1 MINTSITQPIV
12 DKEIRELERDKRIK
26 DGSQRV
32 TSTKDT
38 ATKDATSKPLFDKQ
52 EILGEKQ
59 TLIEQK
65 LGELTNKLL
74 SGLQSGEK
82 APNLPRLLQV
92 APNLAS
98 DVKELLKA
106 LEGNDK
112 LSSFKEAL
120 AKFIKPI
127 ENLSPQGVAQGL
139 KDSGIMLEAKI
150 AQSLSEQSL
159 PSKIKELLSQMKNT
173 QNAELKESFLK
184 LPNDSDAKKSI
195 TDLQTL
201 LKEQKALTQK
211 SINNSPFKALAKASD
226 ALENAAKYL
235 DKLSNLG
242 KNISPA
248 KAAALLAKI
257 EQSVAN
263 AQKSANSYNLNSA
276 TLKDARAIREQ
287 INASANELQN
297 ALNLLKNKDSNF
309 KAFLTRYDPNNKQN
323 ATLKEMLQEQS
334 QPQQKPQPNNVR
346 INIQTSNANAS
357 RPNFANQNANIAQS
371 SPSSNQAAA
380 NQTQNLAQN
389 LSNAAQNSSQTAQ
402 NIAQNL
408 NQSANPAQNA
418 QNAQNQNSPQ
428 TSEQNAQNQALN
440 ARENAS
446 LSQGQSSFKNIN
458 LEQFKQAI
466 ASDANTPN
474 LQGKISELARTL
486 TSLKASLSPEL
497 ASAKSTLDEINSLSR
512 SAKAAAKSINGIK
525 ANNAEQALKELQSD
539 MKSVLLNLK
548 ESTQNQASTQ
558 NIHTAA
564 QRLLTQIEIHQL
576 ASFAQNSLQT
586 YLPYHWDELDS
597 SHLSFKRGNKDKF
610 YARIE
615 LSFVKF
621 GEISIV
627 LGLAENKFLDV
638 SIQTGNDGF
647 KELILSETK
656 SLKRALNEL
665 GLVVNNFF
673 VASKGG
679 KSVYEQFEN
688 IDLGYNIKA

>member
-1 MINTSITQPIV
+1 MINTSITQPVV

-26 DGSQRV
+26 DVSQRV

-38 ATKDATSKPLFDKQ
+38 TTKDATSKPLFDKQ
-52 EILGEKQ
+52 EILGKKQ

-74 SGLQSGEK
+74 SGLKSGEQG
-82 APNLPRLLQV
+82 PNMPRLLQV

-98 DVKELLKA
+98 DVRELLKA
-106 LEGNDK
+106 LEGNEK
-112 LSSFKEAL
+112 LATFKEAL

-127 ENLSPQGVAQGL
+127 ENLSPQGVAQGI

-150 AQSLSEQSL
+150 AQSLEAQSL

-173 QNAELKESFLK
+173 QNQGLKESFLK

-195 TDLQTL
+195 SDLESL
-201 LKEQKALTQK
+201 LKEQKKLNQEA
-211 SINNSPFKALAKASD
+211 INNSPFKALDKASD

-242 KNISPA
+242 KNLSL
-248 KAAALLAKI
+248 KTAANLLSHI
-257 EQSVAN
+257 ESSIQN
-263 AQKSANSYNLNSA
+263 AQKSANNYNLNSA

-309 KAFLTRYDPNNKQN
+309 KAFLTRYDPNNKEN
-323 ATLKEMLQEQS
+323 ATLKEALSKQNE
-334 QPQQKPQPNNVR
+334 PKANHIR
-346 INIQTSNANAS
+346 INIQTSNTGSTAHSSSLNANAS
-357 RPNFANQNANIAQS
+357 QNSAQNA
-371 SPSSNQAAA
+371 
-380 NQTQNLAQN
+380 
-389 LSNAAQNSSQTAQ
+389 SQ
-402 NIAQNL
+402 
-408 NQSANPAQNA
+408 NPAQNA
-418 QNAQNQNSPQ
+418 SFSQNSTLTQ
-428 TSEQNAQNQALN
+428 EQN
-440 ARENAS
+440 
-446 LSQGQSSFKNIN
+446 SFKNIN
-458 LEQFKQAI
+458 LSQFKEAI
-466 ASDANTPN
+466 SAEANTPN
-474 LQGKISELARTL
+474 LQGKITELARAL
-486 TSLKASLSPEL
+486 TSLKNTLSPEL
-497 ASAKSTLDEINSLSR
+497 ASAKSALEEIKSLAR
-512 SAKAAAKSINGIK
+512 SAKSAAKSIGAIK
-525 ANNAEQALKELQSD
+525 PNNAEQALKELQSD

-548 ESTQNQASTQ
+548 ESTQNQSSTQ

-586 YLPYHWDELDS
+586 YLPYHWDELNS
-597 SHLSFKRGNKDKF
+597 SNLSFKRGNKDKF

-621 GEISIV
+621 GEIGIV

-647 KELILSETK
+647 KEIILSETK

-679 KSVYEQFEN
+679 KSAYEQFED

>member
-1 MINTSITQPIV
+1 MINTSITQPVV

-26 DGSQRV
+26 DVSQRV

-74 SGLQSGEK
+74 SGLKSGEQG
-82 APNLPRLLQV
+82 PNMPRLLQV

-98 DVKELLKA
+98 DVRELLKA
-106 LEGNDK
+106 LEGNEK
-112 LSSFKEAL
+112 LATFKEAL

-127 ENLSPQGVAQGL
+127 ENLSPQGVAQGI

-150 AQSLSEQSL
+150 AQSLEAQSL

-173 QNAELKESFLK
+173 QNQGLKESFLK

-195 TDLQTL
+195 NDLETL
-201 LKEQKALTQK
+201 LKEQKKLNQET
-211 SINNSPFKALAKASD
+211 INNSPFKALAKASD

-242 KNISPA
+242 KNLSL
-248 KAAALLAKI
+248 KTAANLLSHI
-257 EQSVAN
+257 ESSIQN
-263 AQKSANSYNLNSA
+263 AQKSANNYNLNSA

-323 ATLKEMLQEQS
+323 ATLKEALSKQNE
-334 QPQQKPQPNNVR
+334 PKANHIR
-346 INIQTSNANAS
+346 INIQTSNTGSTAHS
-357 RPNFANQNANIAQS
+357 SSLNANSAQ
-371 SPSSNQAAA
+371 
-380 NQTQNLAQN
+380 
-389 LSNAAQNSSQTAQ
+389 
-402 NIAQNL
+402 
-408 NQSANPAQNA
+408 NPAQNA
-418 QNAQNQNSPQ
+418 
-428 TSEQNAQNQALN
+428 
-440 ARENAS
+440 S
-446 LSQGQSSFKNIN
+446 LSQNPAQNPSFSQNSTLTQEQNSFKNIN
-458 LEQFKQAI
+458 LSQFKEAT
-466 ASDANTPN
+466 SSEVNTPN
-474 LQGKISELARTL
+474 LQGKITELARAL
-486 TSLKASLSPEL
+486 TSLKNTLSPEL
-497 ASAKSTLDEINSLSR
+497 ASAKSALEEIKSLAR
-512 SAKAAAKSINGIK
+512 SAKSAAKSIGAIK
-525 ANNAEQALKELQSD
+525 PNNAEQALKELQSD

-548 ESTQNQASTQ
+548 ESTQNQSSTQ

-586 YLPYHWDELDS
+586 YLPYHWDELNS
-597 SHLSFKRGNKDKF
+597 SNLSFKRGNKDKF

-621 GEISIV
+621 GEIGIV

-679 KSVYEQFEN
+679 KSAYEQFED

>member
-1 MINTSITQPIV
+1 MINTSITQPLV

-59 TLIEQK
+59 SLIEQK

-74 SGLQSGEK
+74 SGLKSGEQG
-82 APNLPRLLQV
+82 PNMPRLLQV

-98 DVKELLKA
+98 DVRELLKA
-106 LEGNDK
+106 LEGNEK
-112 LSSFKEAL
+112 LATFKEAL

-127 ENLSPQGVAQGL
+127 ENLSPQGVAQGI

-150 AQSLSEQSL
+150 AQSLEAQSL

-173 QNAELKESFLK
+173 QNQGLKESFLK

-195 TDLQTL
+195 SDLETL
-201 LKEQKALTQK
+201 LKEQKKLNQET
-211 SINNSPFKALAKASD
+211 INNSPFKALDKASN

-242 KNISPA
+242 KNLSL
-248 KAAALLAKI
+248 KTAANLLSHI
-257 EQSVAN
+257 ESSIQN
-263 AQKSANSYNLNSA
+263 AQKSANNYNLNSA

-323 ATLKEMLQEQS
+323 ATLKEALSKQNE
-334 QPQQKPQPNNVR
+334 PKANHIR
-346 INIQTSNANAS
+346 INIQTSNTGSTAHSSSLNANSAQNAS
-357 RPNFANQNANIAQS
+357 
-371 SPSSNQAAA
+371 
-380 NQTQNLAQN
+380 
-389 LSNAAQNSSQTAQ
+389 QNSSLSQ
-402 NIAQNL
+402 N
-408 NQSANPAQNA
+408 SSFSQNA
-418 QNAQNQNSPQ
+418 SFSQNSTLTQ
-428 TSEQNAQNQALN
+428 EQN
-440 ARENAS
+440 
-446 LSQGQSSFKNIN
+446 SFKNIN
-458 LEQFKQAI
+458 LSQFKEAT
-466 ASDANTPN
+466 SSEVNTPN
-474 LQGKISELARTL
+474 LQGKITELARAL
-486 TSLKASLSPEL
+486 TSLKNTLSPEL
-497 ASAKSTLDEINSLSR
+497 ASAKSALEEINSLAR
-512 SAKAAAKSINGIK
+512 LAKSAAKSIGAIK
-525 ANNAEQALKELQSD
+525 PNNAEQALKELQSD

-548 ESTQNQASTQ
+548 ESTQNQSSTQ

-586 YLPYHWDELDS
+586 YLPYHWDELNS
-597 SHLSFKRGNKDKF
+597 SNLSFKRGNKDKF

-621 GEISIV
+621 GEIGIV

-679 KSVYEQFEN
+679 KSAYEQFED

>member
-1 MINTSITQPIV
+1 MINTSITQPVV

-26 DGSQRV
+26 DVSQRV

-38 ATKDATSKPLFDKQ
+38 TTKDATSKPLFDKQ

-74 SGLQSGEK
+74 SGLKSGEQG
-82 APNLPRLLQV
+82 PNMPRLLQV

-98 DVKELLKA
+98 DVRELLKA
-106 LEGNDK
+106 LEGNEK
-112 LSSFKEAL
+112 LATFKEAL

-127 ENLSPQGVAQGL
+127 ENLSPQGVAQGI

-150 AQSLSEQSL
+150 AQSLEAQSL
-159 PSKIKELLSQMKNT
+159 PSQIKELLSQMKNT
-173 QNAELKESFLK
+173 QNQGLKESFLK

-195 TDLQTL
+195 NDLQTL
-201 LKEQKALTQK
+201 LKEQKKLNQET
-211 SINNSPFKALAKASD
+211 INNSPFKALAKASD

-242 KNISPA
+242 KNLSL
-248 KAAALLAKI
+248 KTAANLLSRI
-257 EQSVAN
+257 ESSIQN
-263 AQKSANSYNLNSA
+263 AQKSANNYNLNSA

-309 KAFLTRYDPNNKQN
+309 KAFLTRYDPNNKEN
-323 ATLKEMLQEQS
+323 ATLKEALSKQNE
-334 QPQQKPQPNNVR
+334 PKANHIR
-346 INIQTSNANAS
+346 INIQTSNTGSTAH
-357 RPNFANQNANIAQS
+357 S
-371 SPSSNQAAA
+371 SS
-380 NQTQNLAQN
+380 
-389 LSNAAQNSSQTAQ
+389 
-402 NIAQNL
+402 L
-408 NQSANPAQNA
+408 NANPAQNA
-418 QNAQNQNSPQ
+418 
-428 TSEQNAQNQALN
+428 
-440 ARENAS
+440 S
-446 LSQGQSSFKNIN
+446 LSQNSAQNSSFSQNASFSQNSTLTQEQNSFKNIN
-458 LEQFKQAI
+458 LSQFKEAT
-466 ASDANTPN
+466 SSEVNTPN
-474 LQGKISELARTL
+474 LQGKITELARAL
-486 TSLKASLSPEL
+486 TSLKNTLSPEL
-497 ASAKSTLDEINSLSR
+497 ASAKSALEEIKSLAR
-512 SAKAAAKSINGIK
+512 SAKSAAKSIGAIK
-525 ANNAEQALKELQSD
+525 PNNAEQALKELQSD

-548 ESTQNQASTQ
+548 ESTQNQSSTQ

-586 YLPYHWDELDS
+586 YLPYHWDELNS
-597 SHLSFKRGNKDKF
+597 SNLSFKRGNKDKF

-621 GEISIV
+621 GEIGIV

-647 KELILSETK
+647 KEIILSETK

-679 KSVYEQFEN
+679 KSAYEQFED

>member
-1 MINTSITQPIV
+1 MINTSITQPVV

-26 DGSQRV
+26 DVSQRV

-74 SGLQSGEK
+74 SGLKSGEQG
-82 APNLPRLLQV
+82 PNMPRLLQV

-98 DVKELLKA
+98 DVRELLKA
-106 LEGNDK
+106 LEGNEK
-112 LSSFKEAL
+112 LATFKEAL

-127 ENLSPQGVAQGL
+127 ENLSPQGVAQGI

-150 AQSLSEQSL
+150 AQSLEAQSL

-173 QNAELKESFLK
+173 QNQGLKESFLK

-195 TDLQTL
+195 NDLETL
-201 LKEQKALTQK
+201 LKEQKKLNQET
-211 SINNSPFKALAKASD
+211 INNSPFKALDKASN

-242 KNISPA
+242 KNLSL
-248 KAAALLAKI
+248 KTAANLLSRI
-257 EQSVAN
+257 ESSIQN
-263 AQKSANSYNLNSA
+263 AQKSANNYNLNSA

-323 ATLKEMLQEQS
+323 ATLKEALSKQNE
-334 QPQQKPQPNNVR
+334 PKANHIR
-346 INIQTSNANAS
+346 INIQTSNTGSTPHSSSLNANA
-357 RPNFANQNANIAQS
+357 
-371 SPSSNQAAA
+371 
-380 NQTQNLAQN
+380 TQ
-389 LSNAAQNSSQTAQ
+389 
-402 NIAQNL
+402 
-408 NQSANPAQNA
+408 NPAQNA
-418 QNAQNQNSPQ
+418 SQ
-428 TSEQNAQNQALN
+428 
-440 ARENAS
+440 NAS
-446 LSQGQSSFKNIN
+446 LSQNASQNASFSQNSTLTQEQNSFKNIN
-458 LEQFKQAI
+458 LSQFKEAT
-466 ASDANTPN
+466 SSEVNTPN
-474 LQGKISELARTL
+474 LQGKITELARAL
-486 TSLKASLSPEL
+486 TSLKNTLSPEL
-497 ASAKSTLDEINSLSR
+497 ASAKSALEEIKSLAR
-512 SAKAAAKSINGIK
+512 SAKSAAKSIGAIK
-525 ANNAEQALKELQSD
+525 PNNAEQALKELQSD

-548 ESTQNQASTQ
+548 ESTQNQSSTQ

-586 YLPYHWDELDS
+586 YLPYHWDELNS
-597 SHLSFKRGNKDKF
+597 SNLSFKRGNKDKF

-621 GEISIV
+621 GEIGIV

-647 KELILSETK
+647 KEIILSETK

-679 KSVYEQFEN
+679 KSAYEQFED

>member
-1 MINTSITQPIV
+1 MINTSIAQPVV

-26 DGSQRV
+26 DVSQRV

-38 ATKDATSKPLFDKQ
+38 TTKDATSKPLFDKQ

-74 SGLQSGEK
+74 SGLKSGEQG
-82 APNLPRLLQV
+82 PNMPRLLQV

-98 DVKELLKA
+98 DVRELIKA
-106 LEGNDK
+106 LEGNEK
-112 LSSFKEAL
+112 LATFKEAL

-127 ENLSPQGVAQGL
+127 ENLSPQGVAQGI

-150 AQSLSEQSL
+150 AQSLEAQSL

-173 QNAELKESFLK
+173 QNQGLKESFLK

-195 TDLQTL
+195 NDLETL
-201 LKEQKALTQK
+201 LKEQKKLNQET
-211 SINNSPFKALAKASD
+211 INNSPFKALDKASN

-242 KNISPA
+242 KNLSL
-248 KAAALLAKI
+248 KTAANLLSHI
-257 EQSVAN
+257 ESSIQN
-263 AQKSANSYNLNSA
+263 AQKSANNYNLNSA

-297 ALNLLKNKDSNF
+297 ALNLLKNKDNNF

-323 ATLKEMLQEQS
+323 ATLKEALSKQNE
-334 QPQQKPQPNNVR
+334 PKANHIR
-346 INIQTSNANAS
+346 INIQTSNTGSTAHSSSLNANAI
-357 RPNFANQNANIAQS
+357 QN
-371 SPSSNQAAA
+371 
-380 NQTQNLAQN
+380 T
-389 LSNAAQNSSQTAQ
+389 SQ
-402 NIAQNL
+402 
-408 NQSANPAQNA
+408 NPAQNA
-418 QNAQNQNSPQ
+418 SFSQNSTLTQ
-428 TSEQNAQNQALN
+428 EQN
-440 ARENAS
+440 
-446 LSQGQSSFKNIN
+446 SFKNIN
-458 LEQFKQAI
+458 LSQFKEAT
-466 ASDANTPN
+466 SSEVNTPN
-474 LQGKISELARTL
+474 LQGKITELARTL
-486 TSLKASLSPEL
+486 TSLKNTLSPEL
-497 ASAKSTLDEINSLSR
+497 ASAKSALEEINSLAR
-512 SAKAAAKSINGIK
+512 LAKSAAKSIGAIK
-525 ANNAEQALKELQSD
+525 PNNAEQALKELQSD

-548 ESTQNQASTQ
+548 ESTQNQSSTQ

-586 YLPYHWDELDS
+586 YLPYHWDELNS
-597 SHLSFKRGNKDKF
+597 SNLSFKRGNKDKF

-621 GEISIV
+621 GEIGIV

-679 KSVYEQFEN
+679 KSAYEQFED

>member
-1 MINTSITQPIV
+1 MINTSITQPLV
-12 DKEIRELERDKRIK
+12 DKEIREAERDKRIK
-26 DGSQRV
+26 DGSQRI
-32 TSTKDT
+32 TSTKDV

-59 TLIEQK
+59 SLIEQK

-74 SGLQSGEK
+74 SGLKSGEQG
-82 APNLPRLLQV
+82 PNMPRLLQV

-98 DVKELLKA
+98 DVRELLKA
-106 LEGNDK
+106 LDGNEK
-112 LSSFKEAL
+112 LAPFKEAL

-127 ENLSPQGVAQGL
+127 ENLSPQGVAQGI

-150 AQSLSEQSL
+150 AQSLEAQSL

-173 QNAELKESFLK
+173 QNQGLKESFLK

-195 TDLQTL
+195 SDLETL
-201 LKEQKALTQK
+201 LKEQKKLNQET
-211 SINNSPFKALAKASD
+211 INNSPFKALDKASN

-242 KNISPA
+242 KNLSL
-248 KAAALLAKI
+248 KTAANLLSRI
-257 EQSVAN
+257 ESSIQN
-263 AQKSANSYNLNSA
+263 AQKSANNYNLNSA

-323 ATLKEMLQEQS
+323 ATLKEALSKQNE
-334 QPQQKPQPNNVR
+334 PKANHIR
-346 INIQTSNANAS
+346 INIQTSNTGSTAHSSSLNANAS
-357 RPNFANQNANIAQS
+357 QN
-371 SPSSNQAAA
+371 P
-380 NQTQNLAQN
+380 
-389 LSNAAQNSSQTAQ
+389 AQNSSFSQ
-402 NIAQNL
+402 N
-408 NQSANPAQNA
+408 
-418 QNAQNQNSPQ
+418 
-428 TSEQNAQNQALN
+428 TSFSQ
-440 ARENAS
+440 NAS
-446 LSQGQSSFKNIN
+446 LSQNSTLTQEQNSFKNIN
-458 LEQFKQAI
+458 LSQFKEAI
-466 ASDANTPN
+466 SSEVNTPN
-474 LQGKISELARTL
+474 LQGKITELARTL
-486 TSLKASLSPEL
+486 TSLKNTLSPEL
-497 ASAKSTLDEINSLSR
+497 ASAKSALEEIKSLAR
-512 SAKAAAKSINGIK
+512 LAKSAAKSIGAIK
-525 ANNAEQALKELQSD
+525 PNNAEQALKELQSD

-548 ESTQNQASTQ
+548 ESTQNQSSTQ

-586 YLPYHWDELDS
+586 YLPYHWDELNS
-597 SHLSFKRGNKDKF
+597 SNLSFKRGNKDKF

-621 GEISIV
+621 GEIGIV

-679 KSVYEQFEN
+679 KSAYEHYGD

>member
-1 MINTSITQPIV
+1 MINTSITQPVV

-26 DGSQRV
+26 DVSQRV

-74 SGLQSGEK
+74 SGLKSGEQG
-82 APNLPRLLQV
+82 PNMPRLLQV

-98 DVKELLKA
+98 DVRELLKA
-106 LEGNDK
+106 LEGNEK
-112 LSSFKEAL
+112 LATFKEAL

-127 ENLSPQGVAQGL
+127 ENLSPQGVAQGI

-150 AQSLSEQSL
+150 AQSLEAQSL

-173 QNAELKESFLK
+173 QNQGLKESFLK

-195 TDLQTL
+195 NDLETL
-201 LKEQKALTQK
+201 LKEQKKLNQET
-211 SINNSPFKALAKASD
+211 INNSPFKALAKASD

-242 KNISPA
+242 KNLSL
-248 KAAALLAKI
+248 KTAANLLSRI
-257 EQSVAN
+257 ESSIQN
-263 AQKSANSYNLNSA
+263 AQKSANNYNLNSA

-323 ATLKEMLQEQS
+323 ATLKEALSKQNE
-334 QPQQKPQPNNVR
+334 PKANHIR
-346 INIQTSNANAS
+346 INIQTSNTGSTAHSSSLNANA
-357 RPNFANQNANIAQS
+357 AQNAS
-371 SPSSNQAAA
+371 
-380 NQTQNLAQN
+380 QNLAQN
-389 LSNAAQNSSQTAQ
+389 TSFSQNSTLTQ
-402 NIAQNL
+402 
-408 NQSANPAQNA
+408 
-418 QNAQNQNSPQ
+418 
-428 TSEQNAQNQALN
+428 EQN
-440 ARENAS
+440 
-446 LSQGQSSFKNIN
+446 SFKNIN
-458 LEQFKQAI
+458 LSQFKEAT
-466 ASDANTPN
+466 SSEVNTPN
-474 LQGKISELARTL
+474 LQGKITELARAL
-486 TSLKASLSPEL
+486 TSLKNTLSPEL
-497 ASAKSTLDEINSLSR
+497 ASAKSALEEIKSLAR
-512 SAKAAAKSINGIK
+512 LAKSAAKSIGAIK
-525 ANNAEQALKELQSD
+525 PNNAEQALKELQSD

-548 ESTQNQASTQ
+548 ESTQNQSSTQ

-586 YLPYHWDELDS
+586 YLPYHWDELNS
-597 SHLSFKRGNKDKF
+597 SNLSFKRGNKDKF

-621 GEISIV
+621 GEIGIV

-638 SIQTGNDGF
+638 SIQTGNEGF
-647 KELILSETK
+647 KEIILSETK

-679 KSVYEQFEN
+679 KSAYEQFED

>member
-1 MINTSITQPIV
+1 MINTSITQPVV

-26 DGSQRV
+26 DVSQRV

-38 ATKDATSKPLFDKQ
+38 TTKDATSKPLFDKQ

-74 SGLQSGEK
+74 SGLKSGEQG
-82 APNLPRLLQV
+82 PNMPRLLQV

-98 DVKELLKA
+98 DVRELLKA
-106 LEGNDK
+106 LEGNEK
-112 LSSFKEAL
+112 LATFKEAL

-127 ENLSPQGVAQGL
+127 ENLSPQGVAQGI

-150 AQSLSEQSL
+150 AQSLEAQSL

-173 QNAELKESFLK
+173 QNQGLKESFLK

-195 TDLQTL
+195 NDLETL
-201 LKEQKALTQK
+201 LKEQKKLNQET
-211 SINNSPFKALAKASD
+211 INNSPFKALDKASN

-242 KNISPA
+242 KNLSL
-248 KAAALLAKI
+248 KTAANLLLRI
-257 EQSVAN
+257 ESSIQN
-263 AQKSANSYNLNSA
+263 AQKSANNYNLNSA

-309 KAFLTRYDPNNKQN
+309 KAFLTRYDPNNKEN
-323 ATLKEMLQEQS
+323 ATLKEALSKQNE
-334 QPQQKPQPNNVR
+334 PKANHIR
-346 INIQTSNANAS
+346 INIQTSNTGSTAHS
-357 RPNFANQNANIAQS
+357 SSLNANSAQ
-371 SPSSNQAAA
+371 
-380 NQTQNLAQN
+380 
-389 LSNAAQNSSQTAQ
+389 
-402 NIAQNL
+402 
-408 NQSANPAQNA
+408 NPAQNA
-418 QNAQNQNSPQ
+418 TLSQNASFSQNSTLTQ
-428 TSEQNAQNQALN
+428 EQN
-440 ARENAS
+440 
-446 LSQGQSSFKNIN
+446 SFKNIN
-458 LEQFKQAI
+458 LSQFKEAI
-466 ASDANTPN
+466 SAEANTPN
-474 LQGKISELARTL
+474 LQGKITELARAL
-486 TSLKASLSPEL
+486 TSLKNTLSPEL
-497 ASAKSTLDEINSLSR
+497 ASAKSALEEIKSLAR
-512 SAKAAAKSINGIK
+512 SAKSAAKSIGAIK
-525 ANNAEQALKELQSD
+525 PNNAEQALKELQSD

-548 ESTQNQASTQ
+548 ESTQNQSSTQ

-586 YLPYHWDELDS
+586 YLPYHWDELNS
-597 SHLSFKRGNKDKF
+597 SNLSFKRGNKDKF

-621 GEISIV
+621 GEIGIV
-627 LGLAENKFLDV
+627 LGLSENKFLDV

-647 KELILSETK
+647 KEIILSETK

-679 KSVYEQFEN
+679 KSTYEQFED

>member
-1 MINTSITQPIV
+1 MINTSITQPVV

-32 TSTKDT
+32 TSTKDV

-52 EILGEKQ
+52 EILREKQ
-59 TLIEQK
+59 SLIEQK

-74 SGLQSGEK
+74 SGLKSGEQG
-82 APNLPRLLQV
+82 PNMPRLLQV

-98 DVKELLKA
+98 DVRELLKA
-106 LEGNDK
+106 LEGNEK
-112 LSSFKEAL
+112 LATFKEAL

-127 ENLSPQGVAQGL
+127 ENLSPQGVAQGI

-150 AQSLSEQSL
+150 AQSLEAQSL

-173 QNAELKESFLK
+173 QNQGLKESFLK

-195 TDLQTL
+195 SNLETL
-201 LKEQKALTQK
+201 LKEQKKLNQEI
-211 SINNSPFKALAKASD
+211 INNSPFKALAKASND
-226 ALENAAKYL
+226 LENAAKYL

-242 KNISPA
+242 KNLSL
-248 KAAALLAKI
+248 KTAANLLSHI
-257 EQSVAN
+257 ESSIQN
-263 AQKSANSYNLNSA
+263 AQKSANNYNLNSA

-323 ATLKEMLQEQS
+323 ATLKEALSKQNE
-334 QPQQKPQPNNVR
+334 PKANHIR
-346 INIQTSNANAS
+346 INIQTSNTGSTAH
-357 RPNFANQNANIAQS
+357 S
-371 SPSSNQAAA
+371 SS
-380 NQTQNLAQN
+380 
-389 LSNAAQNSSQTAQ
+389 
-402 NIAQNL
+402 L
-408 NQSANPAQNA
+408 NANPAQNSSFS
-418 QNAQNQNSPQ
+418 QNASQNSSFSQ
-428 TSEQNAQNQALN
+428 NSTLTQEQN
-440 ARENAS
+440 
-446 LSQGQSSFKNIN
+446 SFKNIN
-458 LEQFKQAI
+458 LSQFKEAT
-466 ASDANTPN
+466 SSEVNTPN
-474 LQGKISELARTL
+474 LQGKITELARTL
-486 TSLKASLSPEL
+486 TSLKNTLSPEL
-497 ASAKSTLDEINSLSR
+497 ASAKSALEEIKSLAR
-512 SAKAAAKSINGIK
+512 LAKSAAKSIGAIK
-525 ANNAEQALKELQSD
+525 PNNAEQALKELQSD

-548 ESTQNQASTQ
+548 ESTQNQSSTQ

-586 YLPYHWDELDS
+586 YLPYHWDELNS
-597 SHLSFKRGNKDKF
+597 SNLSFKRGNKDKF

-621 GEISIV
+621 GEIGIV

-673 VASKGG
+673 VASKGS
-679 KSVYEQFEN
+679 KSAYEHYGD

>member
-1 MINTSITQPIV
+1 MINTSITQPLV

-26 DGSQRV
+26 DSSQRV

-59 TLIEQK
+59 SLIEQK

-74 SGLQSGEK
+74 SGLKSGEQG
-82 APNLPRLLQV
+82 PNMPRLLQV

-98 DVKELLKA
+98 DVRELLKA
-106 LEGNDK
+106 LDGNEK
-112 LSSFKEAL
+112 LATFKEAL

-127 ENLSPQGVAQGL
+127 ENLSPQGVAQGI

-150 AQSLSEQSL
+150 AQSLEAQSL

-173 QNAELKESFLK
+173 QNQGLKESFLK

-195 TDLQTL
+195 NDLETL
-201 LKEQKALTQK
+201 LKEQKKLNQET
-211 SINNSPFKALAKASD
+211 INNSPFKALAKASD

-242 KNISPA
+242 KNLSI
-248 KAAALLAKI
+248 KTAANLLLRI
-257 EQSVAN
+257 ESSIQN
-263 AQKSANSYNLNSA
+263 AQKSANNYNLNSA

-309 KAFLTRYDPNNKQN
+309 KAFLTRYDPNNKEN
-323 ATLKEMLQEQS
+323 ATLKEALSKQNE
-334 QPQQKPQPNNVR
+334 PKANHIR
-346 INIQTSNANAS
+346 INIQTSNTGS
-357 RPNFANQNANIAQS
+357 TPHSSSLNANS
-371 SPSSNQAAA
+371 
-380 NQTQNLAQN
+380 
-389 LSNAAQNSSQTAQ
+389 AQNSSLSQ
-402 NIAQNL
+402 N
-408 NQSANPAQNA
+408 SSFSQNA
-418 QNAQNQNSPQ
+418 SFSQNSTLTQ
-428 TSEQNAQNQALN
+428 EQN
-440 ARENAS
+440 
-446 LSQGQSSFKNIN
+446 SFKNIN
-458 LEQFKQAI
+458 LSQFKEAT
-466 ASDANTPN
+466 SSEVNTPN
-474 LQGKISELARTL
+474 LQGKITELARAL
-486 TSLKASLSPEL
+486 TSLKNTLSPEL
-497 ASAKSTLDEINSLSR
+497 ASAKSALEEIKSLARLSK
-512 SAKAAAKSINGIK
+512 SAAKSIGAIK
-525 ANNAEQALKELQSD
+525 PNNAEQALKELQSD

-548 ESTQNQASTQ
+548 ESTQNQSSTQ

-586 YLPYHWDELDS
+586 YLPYHWDELNS
-597 SHLSFKRGNKDKF
+597 SNLSFKRGNKDKF

-621 GEISIV
+621 GEIGIV

-679 KSVYEQFEN
+679 KSAYEQFED

>member
-1 MINTSITQPIV
+1 MINTSITQPLV

-26 DGSQRV
+26 DSSQRI

-59 TLIEQK
+59 SLIEQK

-74 SGLQSGEK
+74 SGLKSGEQG
-82 APNLPRLLQV
+82 PNMPRLLQV

-98 DVKELLKA
+98 DVRELLKA
-106 LEGNDK
+106 LDGNEK
-112 LSSFKEAL
+112 LATFKEAL

-127 ENLSPQGVAQGL
+127 ENLSPQGVAQGI

-150 AQSLSEQSL
+150 AQSLEPQSL

-173 QNAELKESFLK
+173 QNQGLKESFLK

-195 TDLQTL
+195 NDLETL
-201 LKEQKALTQK
+201 LKEQKKLNQET
-211 SINNSPFKALAKASD
+211 INNSPFKALDKASD

-242 KNISPA
+242 KNLSL
-248 KAAALLAKI
+248 KTAANLLSHI
-257 EQSVAN
+257 ESSIQN
-263 AQKSANSYNLNSA
+263 AQKSANNYNLNSA

-323 ATLKEMLQEQS
+323 ATLKEALSKQNE
-334 QPQQKPQPNNVR
+334 PKANHIR
-346 INIQTSNANAS
+346 INIQTSNTGSTAHSSSLNANSAQNAS
-357 RPNFANQNANIAQS
+357 
-371 SPSSNQAAA
+371 
-380 NQTQNLAQN
+380 
-389 LSNAAQNSSQTAQ
+389 LSQ
-402 NIAQNL
+402 
-408 NQSANPAQNA
+408 NPAQNA
-418 QNAQNQNSPQ
+418 SQNASFSQNSTLTQ
-428 TSEQNAQNQALN
+428 EQN
-440 ARENAS
+440 
-446 LSQGQSSFKNIN
+446 SFKNIN
-458 LEQFKQAI
+458 LSQFKEAT
-466 ASDANTPN
+466 SSEVNTPN
-474 LQGKISELARTL
+474 LQGKITELARAL
-486 TSLKASLSPEL
+486 TSLKNTLSPEL
-497 ASAKSTLDEINSLSR
+497 ASAKSALEEIKSLAR
-512 SAKAAAKSINGIK
+512 LAKSAAKSIGAIK
-525 ANNAEQALKELQSD
+525 PNNAEQALKELQSD

-548 ESTQNQASTQ
+548 ESTQNQSSTQ

-586 YLPYHWDELDS
+586 YLPYHWDELNS
-597 SHLSFKRGNKDKF
+597 SNLSFKRGNKDKF

-621 GEISIV
+621 GEIGIV

-673 VASKGG
+673 VASKGS
-679 KSVYEQFEN
+679 KSAYEQFED

>member
-1 MINTSITQPIV
+1 MINTSITQPAV
-12 DKEIRELERDKRIK
+12 DKEIREAERDKRIK

-38 ATKDATSKPLFDKQ
+38 TTKDATSKPLFDKQ

-74 SGLQSGEK
+74 SGLKSGEQG
-82 APNLPRLLQV
+82 PNMPRLLQV

-98 DVKELLKA
+98 DVRELLKA
-106 LEGNDK
+106 LDGNEK
-112 LSSFKEAL
+112 LATFKEAL

-127 ENLSPQGVAQGL
+127 ENLSPQGVAQGI

-150 AQSLSEQSL
+150 AQSLEAQSL

-173 QNAELKESFLK
+173 QNQGLKESFLK

-195 TDLQTL
+195 NDLETL
-201 LKEQKALTQK
+201 LKEQKKLNQDT
-211 SINNSPFKALAKASD
+211 INNSPFKALAKASN

-242 KNISPA
+242 KNLSL
-248 KAAALLAKI
+248 KTAANLLSRI
-257 EQSVAN
+257 ESSIQN
-263 AQKSANSYNLNSA
+263 AQKSANNYNLNSA

-309 KAFLTRYDPNNKQN
+309 KAFLTRYDPNNKEN
-323 ATLKEMLQEQS
+323 ATLKEALSKQNE
-334 QPQQKPQPNNVR
+334 PKANHIR
-346 INIQTSNANAS
+346 INIQTSNTGSTAHLSSLNANAS
-357 RPNFANQNANIAQS
+357 QN
-371 SPSSNQAAA
+371 P
-380 NQTQNLAQN
+380 
-389 LSNAAQNSSQTAQ
+389 AQNSSFSQ
-402 NIAQNL
+402 N
-408 NQSANPAQNA
+408 
-418 QNAQNQNSPQ
+418 
-428 TSEQNAQNQALN
+428 T
-440 ARENAS
+440 S
-446 LSQGQSSFKNIN
+446 LSQNSSFSQNSTLTQEQNSFKNIN
-458 LEQFKQAI
+458 LSQFKEAT
-466 ASDANTPN
+466 SSEVNTPN
-474 LQGKISELARTL
+474 LQGKITELARAL
-486 TSLKASLSPEL
+486 TSLKNTLSPEL
-497 ASAKSTLDEINSLSR
+497 ASAKSALEEINSLAR
-512 SAKAAAKSINGIK
+512 LAKSAAKSIGAIK
-525 ANNAEQALKELQSD
+525 PNNAEQALKELQSD

-548 ESTQNQASTQ
+548 ESTQNQSSTQ

-586 YLPYHWDELDS
+586 YLPYHWDELNS
-597 SHLSFKRGNKDKF
+597 SNLSFKRGNKDKF

-615 LSFVKF
+615 LSFGKF
-621 GEISIV
+621 GEIGIV

-647 KELILSETK
+647 KEIILSETK

-679 KSVYEQFEN
+679 KSAYEQFED

>member
-1 MINTSITQPIV
+1 MINTSIAQPVV

-26 DGSQRV
+26 DGSQRI
-32 TSTKDT
+32 TSTKDV

-59 TLIEQK
+59 SLIEQK

-74 SGLQSGEK
+74 SGLKSGEQG
-82 APNLPRLLQV
+82 PNMPRLLQV

-98 DVKELLKA
+98 DVRELLKA
-106 LEGNDK
+106 LEGNEK
-112 LSSFKEAL
+112 LATFKEAL

-127 ENLSPQGVAQGL
+127 ENLSPQGVAQGI

-150 AQSLSEQSL
+150 AQSLEAQSL

-173 QNAELKESFLK
+173 QNQGLKESFLK
-184 LPNDSDAKKSI
+184 LPNGSDAKKSI
-195 TDLQTL
+195 NDLGAL
-201 LKEQKALTQK
+201 LKEQKKLNQEI
-211 SINNSPFKALAKASD
+211 INNSPFKALAKASN

-242 KNISPA
+242 KNLSL
-248 KAAALLAKI
+248 KTAANLLSHI
-257 EQSVAN
+257 ESSIQN
-263 AQKSANSYNLNSA
+263 AQKSANNYNLNST

-323 ATLKEMLQEQS
+323 ATLKEALSKQNE
-334 QPQQKPQPNNVR
+334 PKANHIR
-346 INIQTSNANAS
+346 INIQTSNTGS
-357 RPNFANQNANIAQS
+357 TPHSSSLNANSAQ
-371 SPSSNQAAA
+371 
-380 NQTQNLAQN
+380 
-389 LSNAAQNSSQTAQ
+389 
-402 NIAQNL
+402 
-408 NQSANPAQNA
+408 
-418 QNAQNQNSPQ
+418 
-428 TSEQNAQNQALN
+428 
-440 ARENAS
+440 NAS
-446 LSQGQSSFKNIN
+446 LSQNSSFSQNATLTQEQNSFKNIN
-458 LEQFKQAI
+458 LSQFKEAT
-466 ASDANTPN
+466 SSEVNTPN
-474 LQGKISELARTL
+474 LQGKITELARTL
-486 TSLKASLSPEL
+486 TSLKNTLSPEL
-497 ASAKSTLDEINSLSR
+497 ASAKSALEEINSLAR
-512 SAKAAAKSINGIK
+512 LAKSAAKSIGAIK
-525 ANNAEQALKELQSD
+525 PNNAEQALKELQSD

-548 ESTQNQASTQ
+548 ESTQNQSSTQ

-586 YLPYHWDELDS
+586 YLPYHWDELNS
-597 SHLSFKRGNKDKF
+597 SNLSFKRGNKDKF

-621 GEISIV
+621 GEIGIV

-679 KSVYEQFEN
+679 KSAYEQFED

>member
-1 MINTSITQPIV
+1 MINTSITQPVV

-26 DGSQRV
+26 DVSQRV

-38 ATKDATSKPLFDKQ
+38 TTKDATSKPLFDKQ

-74 SGLQSGEK
+74 SGLKSGEQG
-82 APNLPRLLQV
+82 PNMPRLLQV

-98 DVKELLKA
+98 DVRELLKA
-106 LEGNDK
+106 LDGNEK
-112 LSSFKEAL
+112 LATFKEAL

-127 ENLSPQGVAQGL
+127 ENLSPQGVAQGI

-150 AQSLSEQSL
+150 AQSLEAQSL

-173 QNAELKESFLK
+173 QNQGLKESFLK

-195 TDLQTL
+195 NDLETL
-201 LKEQKALTQK
+201 LKEQKKLNQEI
-211 SINNSPFKALAKASD
+211 INNSPFKALDKASD

-242 KNISPA
+242 KNLSL
-248 KAAALLAKI
+248 KTAANLLSHI
-257 EQSVAN
+257 ESSIQN
-263 AQKSANSYNLNSA
+263 AQKSANNYNLNSA

-309 KAFLTRYDPNNKQN
+309 KAFLTRYDPNNKEN
-323 ATLKEMLQEQS
+323 ATLKEALSKQNE
-334 QPQQKPQPNNVR
+334 PKANHIR
-346 INIQTSNANAS
+346 INIQTSNTGSTAHS
-357 RPNFANQNANIAQS
+357 SSLNANS
-371 SPSSNQAAA
+371 
-380 NQTQNLAQN
+380 
-389 LSNAAQNSSQTAQ
+389 
-402 NIAQNL
+402 
-408 NQSANPAQNA
+408 
-418 QNAQNQNSPQ
+418 
-428 TSEQNAQNQALN
+428 AQNQAQ
-440 ARENAS
+440 NAS
-446 LSQGQSSFKNIN
+446 QNSSFSQNASFSQNSTLTQEQNSFKNIN
-458 LEQFKQAI
+458 LSQFKEAT
-466 ASDANTPN
+466 SSEVNTPN
-474 LQGKISELARTL
+474 LQGKITELARAL
-486 TSLKASLSPEL
+486 TSLKNTLSPEL
-497 ASAKSTLDEINSLSR
+497 ASAKSALEEIKSLAR
-512 SAKAAAKSINGIK
+512 SAKSAAKSIGAIK
-525 ANNAEQALKELQSD
+525 PNNAEQALKELQSD

-548 ESTQNQASTQ
+548 ESTQNQSSTQ

-586 YLPYHWDELDS
+586 YLPYHWDELNS
-597 SHLSFKRGNKDKF
+597 SNLSFKRGNKDKF

-621 GEISIV
+621 GEIGIV
-627 LGLAENKFLDV
+627 LGLSENKFLDV

-647 KELILSETK
+647 KEIILSETK

-679 KSVYEQFEN
+679 KSAYEQFED

>member
-1 MINTSITQPIV
+1 MINTSITQPVV

-26 DGSQRV
+26 DVSQRV

-74 SGLQSGEK
+74 SGLKSGEQG
-82 APNLPRLLQV
+82 PNMPRLLQV

-98 DVKELLKA
+98 DVRELLKA
-106 LEGNDK
+106 LDGNEK
-112 LSSFKEAL
+112 LATFKEAL

-127 ENLSPQGVAQGL
+127 ENLSPQGVAQGI

-150 AQSLSEQSL
+150 AQSLEAQSL

-173 QNAELKESFLK
+173 QNQGLKESFLK

-195 TDLQTL
+195 NDLETL
-201 LKEQKALTQK
+201 LKEQKKLNQET
-211 SINNSPFKALAKASD
+211 INNSPFKALDKASN

-242 KNISPA
+242 KNLSL
-248 KAAALLAKI
+248 KTAANLLLRI
-257 EQSVAN
+257 ESSIQN
-263 AQKSANSYNLNSA
+263 AQKSANNYNLNSA

-309 KAFLTRYDPNNKQN
+309 KAFLTRYDPNNKEN
-323 ATLKEMLQEQS
+323 ATLKEALSKQNE
-334 QPQQKPQPNNVR
+334 PKANHIR
-346 INIQTSNANAS
+346 INIQTSNTGSTAHSSSLNANAS
-357 RPNFANQNANIAQS
+357 QN
-371 SPSSNQAAA
+371 
-380 NQTQNLAQN
+380 T
-389 LSNAAQNSSQTAQ
+389 SQ
-402 NIAQNL
+402 
-408 NQSANPAQNA
+408 
-418 QNAQNQNSPQ
+418 
-428 TSEQNAQNQALN
+428 
-440 ARENAS
+440 NAS
-446 LSQGQSSFKNIN
+446 LSQNSAQNSSLSQNSSFSQNSTLTQEQNSFKNIN
-458 LEQFKQAI
+458 LSQFKEAT
-466 ASDANTPN
+466 SSEVNTPN
-474 LQGKISELARTL
+474 LQGKITELARAL
-486 TSLKASLSPEL
+486 TSLKNTLSPEL
-497 ASAKSTLDEINSLSR
+497 ASAKSALEEIKSLAR
-512 SAKAAAKSINGIK
+512 SAKSAAKSIGAIK
-525 ANNAEQALKELQSD
+525 PNNAEQALKELQSD

-548 ESTQNQASTQ
+548 ESTQNQSSTQ

-586 YLPYHWDELDS
+586 YLPYHWDELNS
-597 SHLSFKRGNKDKF
+597 SNLSFKRGNKDKF

-621 GEISIV
+621 GEIGIV

-647 KELILSETK
+647 KEIILSETK

-679 KSVYEQFEN
+679 KSAYEQFED

>member
-1 MINTSITQPIV
+1 MINTSITQPVV

-26 DGSQRV
+26 DVSQRV

-74 SGLQSGEK
+74 SGLKSGEQG
-82 APNLPRLLQV
+82 PNMPRLLQV

-98 DVKELLKA
+98 DVRELLKA
-106 LEGNDK
+106 LDGNEK
-112 LSSFKEAL
+112 LATFKEAL

-127 ENLSPQGVAQGL
+127 ENLSPQGVAQGI

-150 AQSLSEQSL
+150 AQSLEAQSL

-173 QNAELKESFLK
+173 QNQGLKESFLK

-195 TDLQTL
+195 NDLETL
-201 LKEQKALTQK
+201 LKEQKKLNQET
-211 SINNSPFKALAKASD
+211 INNSPFKALDKASN

-242 KNISPA
+242 KNLSL
-248 KAAALLAKI
+248 KTAANLLLRI
-257 EQSVAN
+257 ESSIQN
-263 AQKSANSYNLNSA
+263 AQKSANNYNLNSA

-309 KAFLTRYDPNNKQN
+309 KAFLTRYDPNNKEN
-323 ATLKEMLQEQS
+323 ATLKEALSKQNE
-334 QPQQKPQPNNVR
+334 PKANHIR
-346 INIQTSNANAS
+346 INIQTSNTGSTAHSSSLNANAS
-357 RPNFANQNANIAQS
+357 QN
-371 SPSSNQAAA
+371 
-380 NQTQNLAQN
+380 T
-389 LSNAAQNSSQTAQ
+389 SQ
-402 NIAQNL
+402 
-408 NQSANPAQNA
+408 
-418 QNAQNQNSPQ
+418 
-428 TSEQNAQNQALN
+428 
-440 ARENAS
+440 NAS
-446 LSQGQSSFKNIN
+446 LSQNSAQNSSLSQNSSFSQNSTLTQEQNSFKNIN
-458 LEQFKQAI
+458 LSQFKEAT
-466 ASDANTPN
+466 SSEVNTPN
-474 LQGKISELARTL
+474 LQGKITELARAL
-486 TSLKASLSPEL
+486 TSLKNTLSPEL
-497 ASAKSTLDEINSLSR
+497 ASAKSALEEIKSLAR
-512 SAKAAAKSINGIK
+512 SAKSAAKSIGAIK
-525 ANNAEQALKELQSD
+525 PNNAEQALKELQSD

-548 ESTQNQASTQ
+548 ESTQNQSSTQ

-586 YLPYHWDELDS
+586 YLPYHWDELNS
-597 SHLSFKRGNKDKF
+597 SNLSFKRGNKDKF

-621 GEISIV
+621 GEIGIV
-627 LGLAENKFLDV
+627 LGLSENKFLDV

-679 KSVYEQFEN
+679 KSAYEQFED

>member
-1 MINTSITQPIV
+1 MINTSITQPVV

-26 DGSQRV
+26 DVSQRV

-74 SGLQSGEK
+74 SGLKSGEQG
-82 APNLPRLLQV
+82 PNMPRLLQV

-98 DVKELLKA
+98 DVRELLKA
-106 LEGNDK
+106 LEGNEK
-112 LSSFKEAL
+112 LATFKEAL

-127 ENLSPQGVAQGL
+127 ENLSPQGVAQGI

-150 AQSLSEQSL
+150 AQSLEAQSL

-173 QNAELKESFLK
+173 QNQGLKESFLK

-195 TDLQTL
+195 NDLQTL
-201 LKEQKALTQK
+201 LKEQKKLNQEI
-211 SINNSPFKALAKASD
+211 INNSPFKALAKASD

-242 KNISPA
+242 KNLSL
-248 KAAALLAKI
+248 KTAANLLSRI
-257 EQSVAN
+257 ESSIQN
-263 AQKSANSYNLNSA
+263 AQKSANNYNLNSA

-323 ATLKEMLQEQS
+323 ATLKEALSKQNE
-334 QPQQKPQPNNVR
+334 PKANHIR
-346 INIQTSNANAS
+346 INIQTSNTGSTAH
-357 RPNFANQNANIAQS
+357 S
-371 SPSSNQAAA
+371 SS
-380 NQTQNLAQN
+380 
-389 LSNAAQNSSQTAQ
+389 
-402 NIAQNL
+402 L
-408 NQSANPAQNA
+408 NANPAQNSSLS
-418 QNAQNQNSPQ
+418 QNASQ
-428 TSEQNAQNQALN
+428 
-440 ARENAS
+440 NAS
-446 LSQGQSSFKNIN
+446 LSQNASFSQNSTLTQEQNSFKNIN
-458 LEQFKQAI
+458 LSQFKEAT
-466 ASDANTPN
+466 SSEVNTPN
-474 LQGKISELARTL
+474 LQGKITELARAL
-486 TSLKASLSPEL
+486 TSLKNTLSPEL
-497 ASAKSTLDEINSLSR
+497 ASAKSALEEIKSLAR
-512 SAKAAAKSINGIK
+512 SAKSAAKSIGAIK
-525 ANNAEQALKELQSD
+525 PNNAEQALKELQSD

-548 ESTQNQASTQ
+548 ESTQNQSSTQ

-586 YLPYHWDELDS
+586 YLPYHWDELNS
-597 SHLSFKRGNKDKF
+597 SNLSFKRGNKDKF

-621 GEISIV
+621 GEIGIV

-647 KELILSETK
+647 KEIILSETK

-679 KSVYEQFEN
+679 KSAYEQFED

>member
-1 MINTSITQPIV
+1 MINTSITQPLV

-26 DGSQRV
+26 DVSQRV

-74 SGLQSGEK
+74 SGLKSGEQG
-82 APNLPRLLQV
+82 PNMPRLLQV

-98 DVKELLKA
+98 DVRELLKA
-106 LEGNDK
+106 LDGNEK
-112 LSSFKEAL
+112 LATFKEAL

-127 ENLSPQGVAQGL
+127 ENLSPQGVAQGI

-150 AQSLSEQSL
+150 AQSLEAQSL

-173 QNAELKESFLK
+173 QNQGLKESFLK

-195 TDLQTL
+195 NDLETL
-201 LKEQKALTQK
+201 LKEQKKLNQET
-211 SINNSPFKALAKASD
+211 INNSPFKALAKASD

-242 KNISPA
+242 KNLSL
-248 KAAALLAKI
+248 KTAANLLSHI
-257 EQSVAN
+257 ESSIQN
-263 AQKSANSYNLNSA
+263 AQKSANNYNLNSA

-309 KAFLTRYDPNNKQN
+309 KAFLTRYDPNNKEN
-323 ATLKEMLQEQS
+323 ATLKEALSKQNE
-334 QPQQKPQPNNVR
+334 PKANHIR
-346 INIQTSNANAS
+346 INIQTSNTGSTAH
-357 RPNFANQNANIAQS
+357 S
-371 SPSSNQAAA
+371 SS
-380 NQTQNLAQN
+380 
-389 LSNAAQNSSQTAQ
+389 
-402 NIAQNL
+402 L
-408 NQSANPAQNA
+408 NANPAQNHA
-418 QNAQNQNSPQ
+418 QNATLSQNSSFSQ
-428 TSEQNAQNQALN
+428 NASFSQNSTLTQEQN
-440 ARENAS
+440 
-446 LSQGQSSFKNIN
+446 SFKNIN
-458 LEQFKQAI
+458 LSQFKEAI
-466 ASDANTPN
+466 SSEVNTPN
-474 LQGKISELARTL
+474 LQGKITELARAL
-486 TSLKASLSPEL
+486 TSLKNTLSPEL
-497 ASAKSTLDEINSLSR
+497 ASAKSALEEIKSLAR
-512 SAKAAAKSINGIK
+512 SAKSAAKSIGAIK
-525 ANNAEQALKELQSD
+525 PNNAEQALKELQSD

-548 ESTQNQASTQ
+548 ESTQNQSSTQ

-586 YLPYHWDELDS
+586 YLPYHWDELNS
-597 SHLSFKRGNKDKF
+597 SNLSFKRGNKDKF

-621 GEISIV
+621 GEIGIV

-679 KSVYEQFEN
+679 KSAYEHYGD

>member
-1 MINTSITQPIV
+1 MINTSITQPVV

-26 DGSQRV
+26 DVSQRV

-38 ATKDATSKPLFDKQ
+38 TTKDATSKPLFDKQ

-74 SGLQSGEK
+74 SGLKSGEQG
-82 APNLPRLLQV
+82 PNMPRLLQV

-98 DVKELLKA
+98 DVRELLKA
-106 LEGNDK
+106 LEGNEK
-112 LSSFKEAL
+112 LATFKEAL

-127 ENLSPQGVAQGL
+127 ENLSPQGVAQGI

-150 AQSLSEQSL
+150 AQSLEAQSL

-173 QNAELKESFLK
+173 QNQGLKESFLK

-195 TDLQTL
+195 NDLETL
-201 LKEQKALTQK
+201 LKEQKKLNQET
-211 SINNSPFKALAKASD
+211 INNSPFKALAKASD

-242 KNISPA
+242 KNLSL
-248 KAAALLAKI
+248 KTAANLLLRI
-257 EQSVAN
+257 ESSIQN
-263 AQKSANSYNLNSA
+263 AQKSANNYNLNSA

-323 ATLKEMLQEQS
+323 ATLKEALSKQNE
-334 QPQQKPQPNNVR
+334 PKANHIR
-346 INIQTSNANAS
+346 INIQTSNTGSTAHS
-357 RPNFANQNANIAQS
+357 SSLNAN
-371 SPSSNQAAA
+371 
-380 NQTQNLAQN
+380 
-389 LSNAAQNSSQTAQ
+389 TAQ
-402 NIAQNL
+402 
-408 NQSANPAQNA
+408 
-418 QNAQNQNSPQ
+418 
-428 TSEQNAQNQALN
+428 
-440 ARENAS
+440 NAS
-446 LSQGQSSFKNIN
+446 LSQNASQNASLSQNASFSQNSTLTQEQNSFKNIN
-458 LEQFKQAI
+458 LSQFKEAI
-466 ASDANTPN
+466 SAEVNTPN
-474 LQGKISELARTL
+474 LQGKITELARAL
-486 TSLKASLSPEL
+486 TSLKNTLSPEL
-497 ASAKSTLDEINSLSR
+497 ASAKSALEEIKSLAR
-512 SAKAAAKSINGIK
+512 SAKSASKSIGAIK
-525 ANNAEQALKELQSD
+525 PNNAEQALKELQSD

-548 ESTQNQASTQ
+548 ESTQNQSSTQ

-586 YLPYHWDELDS
+586 YLPYHWDELNS
-597 SHLSFKRGNKDKF
+597 SNLSFKRGNKDKF

-621 GEISIV
+621 GEIGIV

-647 KELILSETK
+647 KEIILSETK

-679 KSVYEQFEN
+679 KSAYEQFED

>member
-1 MINTSITQPIV
+1 MINTSITQPLV

-26 DGSQRV
+26 DVSQRV

-59 TLIEQK
+59 SLIEQK

-74 SGLQSGEK
+74 SGLKSGEQG
-82 APNLPRLLQV
+82 PNMPRLLQV

-98 DVKELLKA
+98 DVRELLKA
-106 LEGNDK
+106 LDGNEK
-112 LSSFKEAL
+112 LATFKEAL

-127 ENLSPQGVAQGL
+127 ENLSPQGVAQGI

-150 AQSLSEQSL
+150 AQSLEAQSL

-173 QNAELKESFLK
+173 QNQGLKESFLK

-195 TDLQTL
+195 NDLQSL
-201 LKEQKALTQK
+201 LKEQKKLNQEI
-211 SINNSPFKALAKASD
+211 INNSPFKALAKASD

-242 KNISPA
+242 KNLSL
-248 KAAALLAKI
+248 KTAANLLSRI
-257 EQSVAN
+257 ESSIQN
-263 AQKSANSYNLNSA
+263 AQKSANNYNLNSA

-323 ATLKEMLQEQS
+323 ATLKEALSKQNE
-334 QPQQKPQPNNVR
+334 PKANHIR
-346 INIQTSNANAS
+346 INIQTSNTGSTAHSSSLNANA
-357 RPNFANQNANIAQS
+357 
-371 SPSSNQAAA
+371 
-380 NQTQNLAQN
+380 T
-389 LSNAAQNSSQTAQ
+389 QNSS
-402 NIAQNL
+402 L
-408 NQSANPAQNA
+408 S
-418 QNAQNQNSPQ
+418 QNSSFSQ
-428 TSEQNAQNQALN
+428 NSTLTQEQN
-440 ARENAS
+440 
-446 LSQGQSSFKNIN
+446 SFKNIN
-458 LEQFKQAI
+458 LSQFKEAT
-466 ASDANTPN
+466 SSEVNTPN
-474 LQGKISELARTL
+474 LQGKITELARAL
-486 TSLKASLSPEL
+486 TSLKNTLSPEL
-497 ASAKSTLDEINSLSR
+497 ASAKSALEEINSLAR
-512 SAKAAAKSINGIK
+512 LAKSAAKSIGAIK
-525 ANNAEQALKELQSD
+525 PNNAEQALKELQSD

-548 ESTQNQASTQ
+548 ESTQNQSSTQ

-586 YLPYHWDELDS
+586 YLPYHWDELNS
-597 SHLSFKRGNKDKF
+597 SNLSFKRGNKDKF

-621 GEISIV
+621 GEIGIV

-647 KELILSETK
+647 KEIILSETK

-679 KSVYEQFEN
+679 KSAYEQFED

>member
-1 MINTSITQPIV
+1 MINTSITQPVV

-26 DGSQRV
+26 DVSQRV

-38 ATKDATSKPLFDKQ
+38 TTKDTTSKPLFDKQ

-74 SGLQSGEK
+74 SGLKSGEQG
-82 APNLPRLLQV
+82 PNMPRLLQV

-98 DVKELLKA
+98 DVRELLKA
-106 LEGNDK
+106 LEGNEK
-112 LSSFKEAL
+112 LATFKEAL

-127 ENLSPQGVAQGL
+127 ENLSPQGVAQGI

-150 AQSLSEQSL
+150 AQSLEAQSL

-173 QNAELKESFLK
+173 QNQGLKESFLK

-195 TDLQTL
+195 NDLETL
-201 LKEQKALTQK
+201 LKEQKKLNQET
-211 SINNSPFKALAKASD
+211 INNSPFKALAKASD

-242 KNISPA
+242 KNLSL
-248 KAAALLAKI
+248 KTAANLLLRI
-257 EQSVAN
+257 ESSIQN
-263 AQKSANSYNLNSA
+263 AQKSANNYNLNSA

-323 ATLKEMLQEQS
+323 ATLKEALSKQNE
-334 QPQQKPQPNNVR
+334 PKANHIR
-346 INIQTSNANAS
+346 INIQTSNTGSTAHS
-357 RPNFANQNANIAQS
+357 SSLNAN
-371 SPSSNQAAA
+371 
-380 NQTQNLAQN
+380 
-389 LSNAAQNSSQTAQ
+389 TAQ
-402 NIAQNL
+402 
-408 NQSANPAQNA
+408 
-418 QNAQNQNSPQ
+418 
-428 TSEQNAQNQALN
+428 
-440 ARENAS
+440 NAS
-446 LSQGQSSFKNIN
+446 LSQNASQNASLSQNASFSQNSTLTQEQNSFKNIN
-458 LEQFKQAI
+458 LSQFKEAI
-466 ASDANTPN
+466 SAEVNTPN
-474 LQGKISELARTL
+474 LQGKITELARAL
-486 TSLKASLSPEL
+486 TSLKNTLSPEL
-497 ASAKSTLDEINSLSR
+497 ASAKSALEEIKSLAR
-512 SAKAAAKSINGIK
+512 SAKSASKSIGAIK
-525 ANNAEQALKELQSD
+525 PNNAEQALKELQSD

-548 ESTQNQASTQ
+548 ESTQNQSSTQ

-586 YLPYHWDELDS
+586 YLPYHWDELNS
-597 SHLSFKRGNKDKF
+597 SNLSFKRGNKDKF

-621 GEISIV
+621 GEIGIV

-647 KELILSETK
+647 KEIILSETK

-679 KSVYEQFEN
+679 KSAYEQFED

>member
-1 MINTSITQPIV
+1 MINTSITQPVV

-26 DGSQRV
+26 DVSQRV

-74 SGLQSGEK
+74 SGLKSGEQG
-82 APNLPRLLQV
+82 PNMPRLLQV

-98 DVKELLKA
+98 DVRELLKA
-106 LEGNDK
+106 LDGNEK
-112 LSSFKEAL
+112 LATFKEAL

-127 ENLSPQGVAQGL
+127 ENLSPQGVAQGI

-150 AQSLSEQSL
+150 AQSLEAQSL

-173 QNAELKESFLK
+173 QNQGLKESFLK

-195 TDLQTL
+195 NDLETL
-201 LKEQKALTQK
+201 LKEQKKLNQET
-211 SINNSPFKALAKASD
+211 INNSPFKALAKASD

-242 KNISPA
+242 KNLSL
-248 KAAALLAKI
+248 KTAANLLSHI
-257 EQSVAN
+257 ESSIQN
-263 AQKSANSYNLNSA
+263 AQKSANNYNLNST

-309 KAFLTRYDPNNKQN
+309 KAFLTRYDPNNKEN
-323 ATLKEMLQEQS
+323 ATLKEALSKQNE
-334 QPQQKPQPNNVR
+334 PKANHIR
-346 INIQTSNANAS
+346 INIQTSNTGSTAHSSSLNANSAQNAS
-357 RPNFANQNANIAQS
+357 QN
-371 SPSSNQAAA
+371 P
-380 NQTQNLAQN
+380 
-389 LSNAAQNSSQTAQ
+389 AQNSSFSQ
-402 NIAQNL
+402 
-408 NQSANPAQNA
+408 
-418 QNAQNQNSPQ
+418 
-428 TSEQNAQNQALN
+428 
-440 ARENAS
+440 NAS
-446 LSQGQSSFKNIN
+446 LSQNSTLTQEQNSFKNIN
-458 LEQFKQAI
+458 LSQFKEAT
-466 ASDANTPN
+466 SSEVNTPN
-474 LQGKISELARTL
+474 LQGKITELARAL
-486 TSLKASLSPEL
+486 TSLKNTLSPEL
-497 ASAKSTLDEINSLSR
+497 ASAKSALEEIKSLAR
-512 SAKAAAKSINGIK
+512 SAKSAAKSIGAIK
-525 ANNAEQALKELQSD
+525 PNNAEQALKELQSD

-548 ESTQNQASTQ
+548 ESTQNQSSTQ

-586 YLPYHWDELDS
+586 YLPYHWDELNS
-597 SHLSFKRGNKDKF
+597 SNLSFKRGNKDKF

-621 GEISIV
+621 GEIGIV

-647 KELILSETK
+647 KEIILSETK

-679 KSVYEQFEN
+679 KSAYEQFED

>member
-1 MINTSITQPIV
+1 MINTSITQPLV

-26 DGSQRV
+26 DVSQRV

-74 SGLQSGEK
+74 SGLKSGEQG
-82 APNLPRLLQV
+82 PNMPRLLQV

-98 DVKELLKA
+98 DVRELLKA
-106 LEGNDK
+106 LDGNEK
-112 LSSFKEAL
+112 LATFKEAL

-127 ENLSPQGVAQGL
+127 ENLSPQGVAQGI

-150 AQSLSEQSL
+150 AQSLEAQSL

-173 QNAELKESFLK
+173 QNQGLKESFLK

-195 TDLQTL
+195 NDLETL
-201 LKEQKALTQK
+201 LKEQKKLNQET
-211 SINNSPFKALAKASD
+211 INNSPFKALDKASN

-242 KNISPA
+242 KNLSL
-248 KAAALLAKI
+248 KTAANLLSHI
-257 EQSVAN
+257 ESSIQN
-263 AQKSANSYNLNSA
+263 AQKSANNYNLNSA

-323 ATLKEMLQEQS
+323 ATLKEALSKQNE
-334 QPQQKPQPNNVR
+334 PKANHIR
-346 INIQTSNANAS
+346 INIQTSNTGSTAHS
-357 RPNFANQNANIAQS
+357 SSLNANSAQ
-371 SPSSNQAAA
+371 
-380 NQTQNLAQN
+380 
-389 LSNAAQNSSQTAQ
+389 
-402 NIAQNL
+402 
-408 NQSANPAQNA
+408 NPAQNA
-418 QNAQNQNSPQ
+418 
-428 TSEQNAQNQALN
+428 
-440 ARENAS
+440 S
-446 LSQGQSSFKNIN
+446 LSQNSSFSQNASFSQNSTLTQEQNSFKNIN
-458 LEQFKQAI
+458 LSQFKEAT
-466 ASDANTPN
+466 SSEVNTPN
-474 LQGKISELARTL
+474 LQGKITELARAL
-486 TSLKASLSPEL
+486 TSLKNTLSPEL
-497 ASAKSTLDEINSLSR
+497 ASAKSALEEIKSLAR
-512 SAKAAAKSINGIK
+512 SAKSAAKSIGAIK
-525 ANNAEQALKELQSD
+525 PNNAEQALKELQSD

-548 ESTQNQASTQ
+548 ESTQNQSSTQ

-586 YLPYHWDELDS
+586 YLPYHWDELNS
-597 SHLSFKRGNKDKF
+597 SNLSFKRGNKDKF

-621 GEISIV
+621 GEIGIV

-647 KELILSETK
+647 KEIILSETK

-679 KSVYEQFEN
+679 KSAYEQFED

>member
-1 MINTSITQPIV
+1 MINTSITQPVV

-26 DGSQRV
+26 DGSQRI
-32 TSTKDT
+32 TSTKDV

-59 TLIEQK
+59 SLIEQK

-74 SGLQSGEK
+74 SGLKSGEQG
-82 APNLPRLLQV
+82 PNMPRLLQV

-98 DVKELLKA
+98 DVRELLKA
-106 LEGNDK
+106 LEGNKK
-112 LSSFKEAL
+112 LATFKEAL

-127 ENLSPQGVAQGL
+127 ENLSPQGVAQGI

-150 AQSLSEQSL
+150 AQSLEAQSL

-173 QNAELKESFLK
+173 QNQGLKESFLK

-195 TDLQTL
+195 SNLETL
-201 LKEQKALTQK
+201 LKEQKKLNQEI
-211 SINNSPFKALAKASD
+211 INNSPFKALAKASND
-226 ALENAAKYL
+226 LENAAKYL

-242 KNISPA
+242 KNLSL
-248 KAAALLAKI
+248 KTAANLLSHI
-257 EQSVAN
+257 ESSIQN
-263 AQKSANSYNLNSA
+263 AQKSANNYNLNSA

-323 ATLKEMLQEQS
+323 ATLKEALSKQNE
-334 QPQQKPQPNNVR
+334 PKANHIR
-346 INIQTSNANAS
+346 INIQTSNTGSTAH
-357 RPNFANQNANIAQS
+357 S
-371 SPSSNQAAA
+371 SS
-380 NQTQNLAQN
+380 
-389 LSNAAQNSSQTAQ
+389 
-402 NIAQNL
+402 L
-408 NQSANPAQNA
+408 NANPAQN
-418 QNAQNQNSPQ
+418 S
-428 TSEQNAQNQALN
+428 
-440 ARENAS
+440 S
-446 LSQGQSSFKNIN
+446 LSQNSSFSQNASFSQNSTLTQEQNSFKNIN
-458 LEQFKQAI
+458 LSQFKEAT
-466 ASDANTPN
+466 SSEVNTPN
-474 LQGKISELARTL
+474 LQGKITELARTL
-486 TSLKASLSPEL
+486 TSLKNTLSPEL
-497 ASAKSTLDEINSLSR
+497 ASAKSALEEIKSLARLTKS
-512 SAKAAAKSINGIK
+512 AAKSIGAIK
-525 ANNAEQALKELQSD
+525 PNNAEQALKELQSD

-548 ESTQNQASTQ
+548 ESTQNQSSTQ

-586 YLPYHWDELDS
+586 YLPYHWDELNS
-597 SHLSFKRGNKDKF
+597 SNLSFKRGNKDKF

-621 GEISIV
+621 GEIGIV

-679 KSVYEQFEN
+679 KSAYEHYGD

>member
-1 MINTSITQPIV
+1 MINTSITQPVV

-26 DGSQRV
+26 DVSQRV

-74 SGLQSGEK
+74 SGLKSGEQG
-82 APNLPRLLQV
+82 PNMPRLLQV

-98 DVKELLKA
+98 DVRELLKA
-106 LEGNDK
+106 LEGNEK
-112 LSSFKEAL
+112 LATFKEAL

-127 ENLSPQGVAQGL
+127 ENLSPQGVAQGI

-150 AQSLSEQSL
+150 AQSLEAQSL

-173 QNAELKESFLK
+173 QNQGLKESFLK

-195 TDLQTL
+195 NDLETL
-201 LKEQKALTQK
+201 LKEQKKLNQET
-211 SINNSPFKALAKASD
+211 INNSPFKALAKASD

-242 KNISPA
+242 KNLSL
-248 KAAALLAKI
+248 KTAANLLSRI
-257 EQSVAN
+257 ESSIQN
-263 AQKSANSYNLNSA
+263 AQKSANNYNLNSA

-323 ATLKEMLQEQS
+323 ATLKETLSKQNE
-334 QPQQKPQPNNVR
+334 PKANHIR
-346 INIQTSNANAS
+346 INIQTSNTGS
-357 RPNFANQNANIAQS
+357 TPHS
-371 SPSSNQAAA
+371 SS
-380 NQTQNLAQN
+380 
-389 LSNAAQNSSQTAQ
+389 
-402 NIAQNL
+402 L
-408 NQSANPAQNA
+408 NANPAQN
-418 QNAQNQNSPQ
+418 S
-428 TSEQNAQNQALN
+428 
-440 ARENAS
+440 S
-446 LSQGQSSFKNIN
+446 LSQNSSFSQNSTLTQEQNSFKNIN
-458 LEQFKQAI
+458 LSQFKEAT
-466 ASDANTPN
+466 SSEVNTPN
-474 LQGKISELARTL
+474 LQGKITELARTL
-486 TSLKASLSPEL
+486 TSLKNTLSPEL
-497 ASAKSTLDEINSLSR
+497 ASAKSALEEIKSLARLSK
-512 SAKAAAKSINGIK
+512 SAAKSIGAIK
-525 ANNAEQALKELQSD
+525 PNNAEQALKELQSD

-548 ESTQNQASTQ
+548 ESTQNQSSTQ

-586 YLPYHWDELDS
+586 YLPYHWDELNS
-597 SHLSFKRGNKDKF
+597 SNLSFKRGNKDKF

-621 GEISIV
+621 GEIGIV

-679 KSVYEQFEN
+679 KSAYEHYED

>member
-1 MINTSITQPIV
+1 MINTSITQPVV

-26 DGSQRV
+26 DVSQRV

-74 SGLQSGEK
+74 SGLKSGEQG
-82 APNLPRLLQV
+82 PNMPRLLQV

-98 DVKELLKA
+98 DVRELLKA
-106 LEGNDK
+106 LDGNEK
-112 LSSFKEAL
+112 LATFKEAL

-127 ENLSPQGVAQGL
+127 ENLSPQGVAQGI

-150 AQSLSEQSL
+150 AQSLEAQSL

-173 QNAELKESFLK
+173 QNQGLKESFLK

-195 TDLQTL
+195 NDLETL
-201 LKEQKALTQK
+201 LKEQKKLNQET
-211 SINNSPFKALAKASD
+211 INNSPFKALAKASD

-242 KNISPA
+242 KNLSL
-248 KAAALLAKI
+248 KTAANLLSRI
-257 EQSVAN
+257 ESSIQN
-263 AQKSANSYNLNSA
+263 AQKSANNYNLNSA

-323 ATLKEMLQEQS
+323 ATLKEALSKQNE
-334 QPQQKPQPNNVR
+334 PKANHIR
-346 INIQTSNANAS
+346 INIQTSNTGS
-357 RPNFANQNANIAQS
+357 TPHS
-371 SPSSNQAAA
+371 SS
-380 NQTQNLAQN
+380 
-389 LSNAAQNSSQTAQ
+389 
-402 NIAQNL
+402 L
-408 NQSANPAQNA
+408 NANPAQNDSFS
-418 QNAQNQNSPQ
+418 QNS
-428 TSEQNAQNQALN
+428 
-440 ARENAS
+440 S
-446 LSQGQSSFKNIN
+446 LSQNSSFSQNASFSQNSTLTQEQNSFKNIN
-458 LEQFKQAI
+458 LSQFKEAT
-466 ASDANTPN
+466 SSEVNTPN
-474 LQGKISELARTL
+474 LQGKITELARAL
-486 TSLKASLSPEL
+486 TSLKNTLSPEL
-497 ASAKSTLDEINSLSR
+497 ASAKSALEEIKSLAR
-512 SAKAAAKSINGIK
+512 SAKSAAKSIGAIK
-525 ANNAEQALKELQSD
+525 PNNAEQALKELQSD

-548 ESTQNQASTQ
+548 ESTQNQSSTQ

-586 YLPYHWDELDS
+586 YLPYHWDELNS
-597 SHLSFKRGNKDKF
+597 SNLSFKRGNKDKF

-621 GEISIV
+621 GEIGIV

-679 KSVYEQFEN
+679 KSAYEHYED

>member
-1 MINTSITQPIV
+1 MINTSITQPLV

-26 DGSQRV
+26 DVSQRV

-38 ATKDATSKPLFDKQ
+38 TTKDATSKPLFDKQ

-74 SGLQSGEK
+74 SGLKSGEQG
-82 APNLPRLLQV
+82 PNMPRLLQV

-98 DVKELLKA
+98 DVRELLKA
-106 LEGNDK
+106 LEGNEK
-112 LSSFKEAL
+112 LAPFKEAL

-127 ENLSPQGVAQGL
+127 ENLSPQGVAQGI

-150 AQSLSEQSL
+150 AQSLEAQSL

-173 QNAELKESFLK
+173 QNQGLKESFLK

-195 TDLQTL
+195 NDLETL
-201 LKEQKALTQK
+201 LKEQKKLNQET
-211 SINNSPFKALAKASD
+211 INNSPFKALDKASD

-242 KNISPA
+242 KNLSL
-248 KAAALLAKI
+248 KTAANLLSRI
-257 EQSVAN
+257 ESSIQN
-263 AQKSANSYNLNSA
+263 AQKSANNYNLNSA

-309 KAFLTRYDPNNKQN
+309 KAFLTRYDPNNKEN
-323 ATLKEMLQEQS
+323 ATLKEALSKQNE
-334 QPQQKPQPNNVR
+334 PKANHIR
-346 INIQTSNANAS
+346 INIQTSNTGSTAHSSSLNA
-357 RPNFANQNANIAQS
+357 
-371 SPSSNQAAA
+371 
-380 NQTQNLAQN
+380 
-389 LSNAAQNSSQTAQ
+389 NAAQNASLSQ
-402 NIAQNL
+402 
-408 NQSANPAQNA
+408 NPAQNA
-418 QNAQNQNSPQ
+418 
-428 TSEQNAQNQALN
+428 
-440 ARENAS
+440 S
-446 LSQGQSSFKNIN
+446 LSQNSSFSQNATLTQEQNSFKNIN
-458 LEQFKQAI
+458 LSQFKEAI
-466 ASDANTPN
+466 SSEVNTPN
-474 LQGKISELARTL
+474 LQGKITELARAL
-486 TSLKASLSPEL
+486 TSLKNTLSPEL
-497 ASAKSTLDEINSLSR
+497 ASAKSALEEIKSLAR
-512 SAKAAAKSINGIK
+512 SAKSAAKSIGAIK
-525 ANNAEQALKELQSD
+525 PNNAEQALKELQSD

-548 ESTQNQASTQ
+548 ESTQNQSSTQ

-586 YLPYHWDELDS
+586 YLPYHWDELNS
-597 SHLSFKRGNKDKF
+597 SNLSFKRGNKDKF

-621 GEISIV
+621 GEIGIV

-679 KSVYEQFEN
+679 KSAYEQFED

>member
-1 MINTSITQPIV
+1 MINTSIAQPVV

-26 DGSQRV
+26 DSSQRTTSSKDV
-32 TSTKDT
+32 T
-38 ATKDATSKPLFDKQ
+38 TKDATSKPLFDKQ
-52 EILGEKQ
+52 EILREKQ
-59 TLIEQK
+59 SLIEQK

-74 SGLQSGEK
+74 SGLKSGEQG
-82 APNLPRLLQV
+82 PNMPRLLQV
-92 APNLAS
+92 APNLAN

-106 LEGNDK
+106 LEGNEK
-112 LSSFKEAL
+112 LATFKEAL

-127 ENLSPQGVAQGL
+127 ESLSPQGVAQGV

-150 AQSLSEQSL
+150 AQSLEAQSL

-173 QNAELKESFLK
+173 QNQGLKESFLK

-195 TDLQTL
+195 SDLETL
-201 LKEQKALTQK
+201 LKEQKKLNQDT
-211 SINNSPFKALAKASD
+211 INSSPFKALERASN

-242 KNISPA
+242 KNLSPKTA
-248 KAAALLAKI
+248 QNLLLRI
-257 EQSVAN
+257 ESSIQN
-263 AQKSANSYNLNSA
+263 AQKSANNYNLNSA

-323 ATLKEMLQEQS
+323 ATLKEALSKQNE
-334 QPQQKPQPNNVR
+334 PKANHIR
-346 INIQTSNANAS
+346 INIQTSNTGSTAH
-357 RPNFANQNANIAQS
+357 S
-371 SPSSNQAAA
+371 SS
-380 NQTQNLAQN
+380 
-389 LSNAAQNSSQTAQ
+389 
-402 NIAQNL
+402 L
-408 NQSANPAQNA
+408 NANPAQN
-418 QNAQNQNSPQ
+418 S
-428 TSEQNAQNQALN
+428 
-440 ARENAS
+440 S
-446 LSQGQSSFKNIN
+446 LSQNSSFSQNASFSQNSTLTQEQNSFKNIN
-458 LEQFKQAI
+458 LSQFKEAT
-466 ASDANTPN
+466 SSEVNTPN
-474 LQGKISELARTL
+474 LQGKITELARTL
-486 TSLKASLSPEL
+486 TSLKNTLSPEL
-497 ASAKSTLDEINSLSR
+497 ASAKSALEEINSLAR
-512 SAKAAAKSINGIK
+512 LAKSAAKSIGAIK
-525 ANNAEQALKELQSD
+525 PNNAEQALKELQSD

-548 ESTQNQASTQ
+548 ESTQNQSSTQ

-586 YLPYHWDELDS
+586 YLPYHWDELNS
-597 SHLSFKRGNKDKF
+597 SNLSFKRGNKDKF

-621 GEISIV
+621 GEIGIV

-679 KSVYEQFEN
+679 KSAYEHYGD

>member
-1 MINTSITQPIV
+1 MINTSITQPLV

-26 DGSQRV
+26 DVSQRV

-38 ATKDATSKPLFDKQ
+38 TTKDATSKPLFDKQ

-74 SGLQSGEK
+74 SGLKSGEQG
-82 APNLPRLLQV
+82 PNMPRLLQV

-98 DVKELLKA
+98 DVRELLKA
-106 LEGNDK
+106 LEGNEK
-112 LSSFKEAL
+112 LATFKEAL

-127 ENLSPQGVAQGL
+127 ENLSPQGVAQGI

-150 AQSLSEQSL
+150 AQSLEAQSL

-173 QNAELKESFLK
+173 QNQGLKESFLK

-195 TDLQTL
+195 NDLETL
-201 LKEQKALTQK
+201 LKEQKKLNQEI
-211 SINNSPFKALAKASD
+211 INNSPFKALAKASD

-242 KNISPA
+242 KNLSL
-248 KAAALLAKI
+248 KTAANLLSRI
-257 EQSVAN
+257 ESSIQN
-263 AQKSANSYNLNSA
+263 AQKSANNYNLNSA

-309 KAFLTRYDPNNKQN
+309 KAFLTRYDPNNKEN
-323 ATLKEMLQEQS
+323 ATLKEALSKQNE
-334 QPQQKPQPNNVR
+334 PKANHIR
-346 INIQTSNANAS
+346 INIQTSNTGSTAH
-357 RPNFANQNANIAQS
+357 S
-371 SPSSNQAAA
+371 SS
-380 NQTQNLAQN
+380 
-389 LSNAAQNSSQTAQ
+389 
-402 NIAQNL
+402 L
-408 NQSANPAQNA
+408 NANPAQNA
-418 QNAQNQNSPQ
+418 
-428 TSEQNAQNQALN
+428 
-440 ARENAS
+440 S
-446 LSQGQSSFKNIN
+446 LSQNSAQNSSFSQNASFSQNSTLTQEQNSFKNIN
-458 LEQFKQAI
+458 LSQFKEAI
-466 ASDANTPN
+466 SAEANTPN
-474 LQGKISELARTL
+474 LQGKITELARAL
-486 TSLKASLSPEL
+486 TSLKNTLSPEL
-497 ASAKSTLDEINSLSR
+497 ASAKSALEEIKSLAR
-512 SAKAAAKSINGIK
+512 SAKSAAKSIGAIK
-525 ANNAEQALKELQSD
+525 PNNAEQALKELQSD

-548 ESTQNQASTQ
+548 ESTQNQSSTQ

-586 YLPYHWDELDS
+586 YLPYHWDELNS
-597 SHLSFKRGNKDKF
+597 SNLSFKRGNKDKF

-621 GEISIV
+621 GEIGIV

-647 KELILSETK
+647 KEIILSETK

-679 KSVYEQFEN
+679 KSAYEQFED

>member
-1 MINTSITQPIV
+1 MINTSITQPVV

-26 DGSQRV
+26 DVSQRV

-74 SGLQSGEK
+74 SGLKSGEQG
-82 APNLPRLLQV
+82 PNMPRLLQV

-98 DVKELLKA
+98 DVRELLKA
-106 LEGNDK
+106 LEGNEK
-112 LSSFKEAL
+112 LATFKEAL

-127 ENLSPQGVAQGL
+127 ENLSPQGVAQGI

-150 AQSLSEQSL
+150 AQSLEAQSL

-173 QNAELKESFLK
+173 QNQGLKESFLK
-184 LPNDSDAKKSI
+184 LPNGSDAKKSI
-195 TDLQTL
+195 SDLETL
-201 LKEQKALTQK
+201 LKEQKKLNQET
-211 SINNSPFKALAKASD
+211 INNSPFKALDKASN

-242 KNISPA
+242 KNLSL
-248 KAAALLAKI
+248 KTAANLLSHI
-257 EQSVAN
+257 ESSIQN
-263 AQKSANSYNLNSA
+263 AQKSANNYNLNSA

-323 ATLKEMLQEQS
+323 ATLKEALSKQNE
-334 QPQQKPQPNNVR
+334 PKANHIR
-346 INIQTSNANAS
+346 INIQTSNTGSTAHSSSLNANTAQNAS
-357 RPNFANQNANIAQS
+357 QNQAQNA
-371 SPSSNQAAA
+371 
-380 NQTQNLAQN
+380 T
-389 LSNAAQNSSQTAQ
+389 LSQNSSFSQ
-402 NIAQNL
+402 NT
-408 NQSANPAQNA
+408 SFS
-418 QNAQNQNSPQ
+418 QNSTLTQ
-428 TSEQNAQNQALN
+428 EQN
-440 ARENAS
+440 
-446 LSQGQSSFKNIN
+446 SFKNIN
-458 LEQFKQAI
+458 LSQFKEAT
-466 ASDANTPN
+466 SSEVNTPN
-474 LQGKISELARTL
+474 LQGKITELARAL
-486 TSLKASLSPEL
+486 TSLKNTLSPEL
-497 ASAKSTLDEINSLSR
+497 ASAKSALEEIKSLAR
-512 SAKAAAKSINGIK
+512 SAKSAAKSIGAIK
-525 ANNAEQALKELQSD
+525 PNNAEQALKELQSD

-548 ESTQNQASTQ
+548 ESTQNQSSTQ

-586 YLPYHWDELDS
+586 YLPYHWDELNS
-597 SHLSFKRGNKDKF
+597 SNLSFKRGNKDKF

-621 GEISIV
+621 GEIGIV

-679 KSVYEQFEN
+679 KSAYEQFED

>member
-1 MINTSITQPIV
+1 MINTSITQPVV

-26 DGSQRV
+26 DVSQRV

-74 SGLQSGEK
+74 SGLKSGEQG
-82 APNLPRLLQV
+82 PNMPRLLQV

-98 DVKELLKA
+98 DVRELLKA
-106 LEGNDK
+106 LEGNEK
-112 LSSFKEAL
+112 LATFKEAL

-127 ENLSPQGVAQGL
+127 ENLSPQGVAQGI
-139 KDSGIMLEAKI
+139 KNSGIMLEAKI
-150 AQSLSEQSL
+150 AQSLEAQSL

-173 QNAELKESFLK
+173 QNQGLKESFLK

-195 TDLQTL
+195 NDLETL
-201 LKEQKALTQK
+201 LKEQKKLNQET
-211 SINNSPFKALAKASD
+211 INNSPFKALAKASN

-242 KNISPA
+242 KNLSL
-248 KAAALLAKI
+248 KTAANLLSRI
-257 EQSVAN
+257 ESSIQN
-263 AQKSANSYNLNSA
+263 AQKSANNYNLNSA

-323 ATLKEMLQEQS
+323 ATLKEALSKQNE
-334 QPQQKPQPNNVR
+334 PKANHIR
-346 INIQTSNANAS
+346 INIQTSNTGSTAHSSSLNA
-357 RPNFANQNANIAQS
+357 
-371 SPSSNQAAA
+371 
-380 NQTQNLAQN
+380 
-389 LSNAAQNSSQTAQ
+389 NAAQ
-402 NIAQNL
+402 
-408 NQSANPAQNA
+408 
-418 QNAQNQNSPQ
+418 
-428 TSEQNAQNQALN
+428 
-440 ARENAS
+440 NAS
-446 LSQGQSSFKNIN
+446 LSQNSAQNSSFSQNASFSQNSTLTQEQNSFKNIN
-458 LEQFKQAI
+458 LSQFKEAI
-466 ASDANTPN
+466 SAEANTPN
-474 LQGKISELARTL
+474 LQGKITELARAL
-486 TSLKASLSPEL
+486 TSLKNTLSPEL
-497 ASAKSTLDEINSLSR
+497 ASAKSALEEIKSLAR
-512 SAKAAAKSINGIK
+512 SAKSAAKSIGAIK
-525 ANNAEQALKELQSD
+525 PNNAEQALKELQSD

-548 ESTQNQASTQ
+548 ESTQNQSSTQ

-586 YLPYHWDELDS
+586 YLPYHWDELNS
-597 SHLSFKRGNKDKF
+597 SNLSFKRGNKDKF

-621 GEISIV
+621 GEIGIV

-647 KELILSETK
+647 KEIILSETK

-679 KSVYEQFEN
+679 KSAYEQFED

>member
-26 DGSQRV
+26 DVSQRV

-74 SGLQSGEK
+74 SGLKSGEQG
-82 APNLPRLLQV
+82 PNMPRLLQV

-98 DVKELLKA
+98 DVRELLKA
-106 LEGNDK
+106 LDGNEK
-112 LSSFKEAL
+112 LATFKEAL

-127 ENLSPQGVAQGL
+127 ENLSPQGVAQGI

-150 AQSLSEQSL
+150 AQSLEAQSL

-173 QNAELKESFLK
+173 QNQGLKESFLK

-195 TDLQTL
+195 NDLETL
-201 LKEQKALTQK
+201 LKEQKKLNQET
-211 SINNSPFKALAKASD
+211 INNSPFKALAKASD

-242 KNISPA
+242 KNLSL
-248 KAAALLAKI
+248 KTAANLLSRI
-257 EQSVAN
+257 ESSIQN
-263 AQKSANSYNLNSA
+263 AQKSANNYNLNSA

-309 KAFLTRYDPNNKQN
+309 KTFLTRYDPNNKQN
-323 ATLKEMLQEQS
+323 ATLKEALSKQNE
-334 QPQQKPQPNNVR
+334 PKANHIR
-346 INIQTSNANAS
+346 INIQTSNTGSTAHSSSLKANT
-357 RPNFANQNANIAQS
+357 
-371 SPSSNQAAA
+371 
-380 NQTQNLAQN
+380 TQ
-389 LSNAAQNSSQTAQ
+389 
-402 NIAQNL
+402 
-408 NQSANPAQNA
+408 
-418 QNAQNQNSPQ
+418 
-428 TSEQNAQNQALN
+428 
-440 ARENAS
+440 NAS
-446 LSQGQSSFKNIN
+446 LSQNASQNSSFSQNASLSQNASFSQNSTLTQEQNSFKNIN
-458 LEQFKQAI
+458 LSQFKEAT
-466 ASDANTPN
+466 SSEVNTPN
-474 LQGKISELARTL
+474 LQGKITELARAL
-486 TSLKASLSPEL
+486 TSLKNTLSPEL
-497 ASAKSTLDEINSLSR
+497 ASAKSALEEIKSLAR
-512 SAKAAAKSINGIK
+512 SAKSAAKSIGAIK
-525 ANNAEQALKELQSD
+525 PNNAEQALKELQSD

-548 ESTQNQASTQ
+548 ESTQNQSSTQ

-586 YLPYHWDELDS
+586 YLPYHWDELNS
-597 SHLSFKRGNKDKF
+597 SNLSFKRGNKDKF

-621 GEISIV
+621 GEIGIV

-673 VASKGG
+673 VASKGS
-679 KSVYEQFEN
+679 KTAYEHYGD

>member
-1 MINTSITQPIV
+1 MINTSITQPVV

-26 DGSQRV
+26 DVSQRV

-74 SGLQSGEK
+74 SGLKSGEQG
-82 APNLPRLLQV
+82 PNMPRLLQV

-98 DVKELLKA
+98 DVRELLKA
-106 LEGNDK
+106 LEGNEK
-112 LSSFKEAL
+112 LATFKEAL

-127 ENLSPQGVAQGL
+127 ENLSPQGVAQGI

-150 AQSLSEQSL
+150 AQSLEAQSL

-173 QNAELKESFLK
+173 QNQGLKESFLK

-195 TDLQTL
+195 SDLQTL
-201 LKEQKALTQK
+201 LKEQKKLNQEI
-211 SINNSPFKALAKASD
+211 INNSPFKALAKASN

-242 KNISPA
+242 KNLSL
-248 KAAALLAKI
+248 KTAANLLSHI
-257 EQSVAN
+257 ESSIQN
-263 AQKSANSYNLNSA
+263 AQKSANNYNLNSA

-323 ATLKEMLQEQS
+323 ATLKEALSKQNE
-334 QPQQKPQPNNVR
+334 PKANHIR
-346 INIQTSNANAS
+346 INIQTSNTGSTAH
-357 RPNFANQNANIAQS
+357 S
-371 SPSSNQAAA
+371 SS
-380 NQTQNLAQN
+380 
-389 LSNAAQNSSQTAQ
+389 
-402 NIAQNL
+402 L
-408 NQSANPAQNA
+408 NANPAQNSSFS
-418 QNAQNQNSPQ
+418 QNASQNSSFSQ
-428 TSEQNAQNQALN
+428 
-440 ARENAS
+440 NAS
-446 LSQGQSSFKNIN
+446 LSQNSTLTQEQNSFRNIN
-458 LEQFKQAI
+458 LSQFKEAI
-466 ASDANTPN
+466 SAEANTPN
-474 LQGKISELARTL
+474 LQGKITELARAL
-486 TSLKASLSPEL
+486 TSLKNTLSPEL
-497 ASAKSTLDEINSLSR
+497 ASAKSALEEIKSLARLSK
-512 SAKAAAKSINGIK
+512 SAAKSIGAIK
-525 ANNAEQALKELQSD
+525 PNNAEQALKELQSD

-548 ESTQNQASTQ
+548 ESTQNQSSTQ

-586 YLPYHWDELDS
+586 YLPYHWDELNS
-597 SHLSFKRGNKDKF
+597 SNLSFKRGNKDKF

-621 GEISIV
+621 GEIGIV

-647 KELILSETK
+647 KEIILSETK

-679 KSVYEQFEN
+679 KSAYEQFED

>member
-1 MINTSITQPIV
+1 MINTSITQPVV

-26 DGSQRV
+26 DVSQRV

-74 SGLQSGEK
+74 SGLKSGEQG
-82 APNLPRLLQV
+82 PNMPRLLQV

-98 DVKELLKA
+98 DVRELLKA
-106 LEGNDK
+106 LDGNEK
-112 LSSFKEAL
+112 LATFKEAL

-127 ENLSPQGVAQGL
+127 ENLSPQGVAQGI

-150 AQSLSEQSL
+150 AQSLEAQSL
-159 PSKIKELLSQMKNT
+159 PSQIKELLSQMKNT
-173 QNAELKESFLK
+173 QNQGLKESFLK

-195 TDLQTL
+195 NDLETL
-201 LKEQKALTQK
+201 LKEQKKLNQEA
-211 SINNSPFKALAKASD
+211 INNSPFKALAKASD

-242 KNISPA
+242 KNLSL
-248 KAAALLAKI
+248 KTAANLLSRI
-257 EQSVAN
+257 ESSIQN
-263 AQKSANSYNLNSA
+263 AQKSANNYNLNSA

-323 ATLKEMLQEQS
+323 ATLKEALSKQNE
-334 QPQQKPQPNNVR
+334 PKANHIR
-346 INIQTSNANAS
+346 INIQTSNTGS
-357 RPNFANQNANIAQS
+357 TPHSSSLNANS
-371 SPSSNQAAA
+371 
-380 NQTQNLAQN
+380 
-389 LSNAAQNSSQTAQ
+389 
-402 NIAQNL
+402 
-408 NQSANPAQNA
+408 AQNA
-418 QNAQNQNSPQ
+418 SQNASFSQNSTLTQ
-428 TSEQNAQNQALN
+428 EQN
-440 ARENAS
+440 
-446 LSQGQSSFKNIN
+446 SFKNIN
-458 LEQFKQAI
+458 LSQFKEAT
-466 ASDANTPN
+466 SSEVNTPN
-474 LQGKISELARTL
+474 LQGKITELARAL
-486 TSLKASLSPEL
+486 TSLKNTLSPEL
-497 ASAKSTLDEINSLSR
+497 ASAKSALEEIKSLARLSK
-512 SAKAAAKSINGIK
+512 SAAKSIGAIK
-525 ANNAEQALKELQSD
+525 PNNAEQALKELQSD

-548 ESTQNQASTQ
+548 ESTQNQSSTQ

-586 YLPYHWDELDS
+586 YLPYHWDELNS
-597 SHLSFKRGNKDKF
+597 SNLSFKRGNKDKF

-621 GEISIV
+621 GEIGIV
-627 LGLAENKFLDV
+627 LGLAENKFLDI

-679 KSVYEQFEN
+679 KSAYEHYED

>member
-1 MINTSITQPIV
+1 MINTSITQPVV

-26 DGSQRV
+26 DVSQRV

-38 ATKDATSKPLFDKQ
+38 TTKDATSKPLFDKQ

-74 SGLQSGEK
+74 SGLKSGEQG
-82 APNLPRLLQV
+82 PNMPRLLQV

-98 DVKELLKA
+98 DVRELLKA
-106 LEGNDK
+106 LDGNEK
-112 LSSFKEAL
+112 LATFKEAL

-127 ENLSPQGVAQGL
+127 ENLSPQGVAQGI

-150 AQSLSEQSL
+150 AQSLEAQSL

-173 QNAELKESFLK
+173 QNQGLKESFLK

-195 TDLQTL
+195 NDLETL
-201 LKEQKALTQK
+201 LKEQKKLNQET
-211 SINNSPFKALAKASD
+211 INNSPFKALAKASD

-242 KNISPA
+242 KNLSL
-248 KAAALLAKI
+248 KTAANLLSRI
-257 EQSVAN
+257 ESSIQN
-263 AQKSANSYNLNSA
+263 AQKSANNYNLNSA

-323 ATLKEMLQEQS
+323 ATLKEALSKQNE
-334 QPQQKPQPNNVR
+334 PKANHIR
-346 INIQTSNANAS
+346 INIQTSNTGSTAHSSSLNA
-357 RPNFANQNANIAQS
+357 
-371 SPSSNQAAA
+371 
-380 NQTQNLAQN
+380 
-389 LSNAAQNSSQTAQ
+389 NAAQ
-402 NIAQNL
+402 
-408 NQSANPAQNA
+408 
-418 QNAQNQNSPQ
+418 
-428 TSEQNAQNQALN
+428 
-440 ARENAS
+440 NAS
-446 LSQGQSSFKNIN
+446 LSQNSAQNSSFSQNASFSQNSTLTQEQNSFKNIN
-458 LEQFKQAI
+458 LSQFKEAI
-466 ASDANTPN
+466 SAEVNTPN
-474 LQGKISELARTL
+474 LQGKITELARAL
-486 TSLKASLSPEL
+486 TSLKNTLSPEL
-497 ASAKSTLDEINSLSR
+497 ASAKSALEEIKSLAR
-512 SAKAAAKSINGIK
+512 SAKSAAKSIGAIK
-525 ANNAEQALKELQSD
+525 PNNAEQALKELQSD

-548 ESTQNQASTQ
+548 ESTQNQSSTQ

-586 YLPYHWDELDS
+586 YLPYHWDELNS
-597 SHLSFKRGNKDKF
+597 SNLSFKRGNKDKF

-621 GEISIV
+621 GEIGIV

-647 KELILSETK
+647 KEIILSETK

-679 KSVYEQFEN
+679 KSAYEQFED

>member
-1 MINTSITQPIV
+1 MINTSITQPVV

-26 DGSQRV
+26 DVSQRV

-38 ATKDATSKPLFDKQ
+38 TTKDATSKPLFDKQ

-74 SGLQSGEK
+74 SGLKSGEQG
-82 APNLPRLLQV
+82 PNMPRLLQV

-98 DVKELLKA
+98 DVRELLKA
-106 LEGNDK
+106 LEGNEK
-112 LSSFKEAL
+112 LATFKEAL

-127 ENLSPQGVAQGL
+127 ENLSPQGVAQGI

-150 AQSLSEQSL
+150 AQSLEPQSL

-173 QNAELKESFLK
+173 QNQGLKESFLK

-195 TDLQTL
+195 NDLETL
-201 LKEQKALTQK
+201 LKEQKKLNQET
-211 SINNSPFKALAKASD
+211 INNSPFKALAKASD

-242 KNISPA
+242 KNLSL
-248 KAAALLAKI
+248 KTAANLLSRI
-257 EQSVAN
+257 ESSIQN
-263 AQKSANSYNLNSA
+263 AQKSANNYNLNSA

-323 ATLKEMLQEQS
+323 ATLKEALSKQNE
-334 QPQQKPQPNNVR
+334 PKANHIR
-346 INIQTSNANAS
+346 INIQTSNTGSTAHSSSLNANSAQNAS
-357 RPNFANQNANIAQS
+357 QN
-371 SPSSNQAAA
+371 P
-380 NQTQNLAQN
+380 
-389 LSNAAQNSSQTAQ
+389 AQNSSF
-402 NIAQNL
+402 
-408 NQSANPAQNA
+408 S
-418 QNAQNQNSPQ
+418 QNSTLTQ
-428 TSEQNAQNQALN
+428 EQN
-440 ARENAS
+440 
-446 LSQGQSSFKNIN
+446 SFKNIN
-458 LEQFKQAI
+458 LSQFKEAT
-466 ASDANTPN
+466 SSEVNTPN
-474 LQGKISELARTL
+474 LQGKITELARAL
-486 TSLKASLSPEL
+486 TSLKNTLSPEL
-497 ASAKSTLDEINSLSR
+497 ASAKSALEEINSLAR
-512 SAKAAAKSINGIK
+512 LAKSAAKSIGAIK
-525 ANNAEQALKELQSD
+525 PNNAEQALKELQSD

-548 ESTQNQASTQ
+548 ESTQNQSSTQ

-586 YLPYHWDELDS
+586 YLPYHWDELNS
-597 SHLSFKRGNKDKF
+597 SNLSFKRGNKDKF

-621 GEISIV
+621 GEIGIV

-679 KSVYEQFEN
+679 KSAYEQFED

>member
-1 MINTSITQPIV
+1 MINTSITQPVV

-26 DGSQRV
+26 DVSQRV

-74 SGLQSGEK
+74 SGLKSGEQG
-82 APNLPRLLQV
+82 PNMPRLLQV

-98 DVKELLKA
+98 DVRELLKA
-106 LEGNDK
+106 LEGNEK
-112 LSSFKEAL
+112 LATFKEAL

-127 ENLSPQGVAQGL
+127 ENLSPQGVAQGI

-150 AQSLSEQSL
+150 AQSLEAQSL

-173 QNAELKESFLK
+173 QNQGLKESFLK

-195 TDLQTL
+195 NDLETL
-201 LKEQKALTQK
+201 LKEQKKLNQET
-211 SINNSPFKALAKASD
+211 INNSPFKALDKASN

-242 KNISPA
+242 KNLSL
-248 KAAALLAKI
+248 KTAANLLSRI
-257 EQSVAN
+257 ESSIQN
-263 AQKSANSYNLNSA
+263 AQKSANNYNLNSA

-309 KAFLTRYDPNNKQN
+309 KAFLTRYDPNNKEN
-323 ATLKEMLQEQS
+323 ATLKEALSKQNE
-334 QPQQKPQPNNVR
+334 PKANHIR
-346 INIQTSNANAS
+346 INIQTSNTGSTPHPSSLNANAS
-357 RPNFANQNANIAQS
+357 QN
-371 SPSSNQAAA
+371 P
-380 NQTQNLAQN
+380 
-389 LSNAAQNSSQTAQ
+389 AQNSSF
-402 NIAQNL
+402 
-408 NQSANPAQNA
+408 SQNA
-418 QNAQNQNSPQ
+418 SQNASFSQNSTLTQ
-428 TSEQNAQNQALN
+428 EQN
-440 ARENAS
+440 
-446 LSQGQSSFKNIN
+446 SFKNIN
-458 LEQFKQAI
+458 LSQFKEAI
-466 ASDANTPN
+466 SSEVNTPN
-474 LQGKISELARTL
+474 LQGKITELARAL
-486 TSLKASLSPEL
+486 TSLKNTLSPEL
-497 ASAKSTLDEINSLSR
+497 ASAKSALEEIKSLAR
-512 SAKAAAKSINGIK
+512 LAKSAAKSIGAIK
-525 ANNAEQALKELQSD
+525 PNNAEQALKELQSD

-548 ESTQNQASTQ
+548 ENTQNQSSTQ

-586 YLPYHWDELDS
+586 YLPYHWDELNS
-597 SHLSFKRGNKDKF
+597 SNLSFKRGNKDKF

-621 GEISIV
+621 GEIGIV

-647 KELILSETK
+647 KEIILSETK

-679 KSVYEQFEN
+679 KSAYEQFED

>member
-1 MINTSITQPIV
+1 MINTSITQPVV

-26 DGSQRV
+26 DVSQRV

-38 ATKDATSKPLFDKQ
+38 TTKDATSKPLFDKQ

-74 SGLQSGEK
+74 SGLKSGEQG
-82 APNLPRLLQV
+82 PNMPRLLQV

-98 DVKELLKA
+98 DVRELLKA
-106 LEGNDK
+106 LEGNEK
-112 LSSFKEAL
+112 LATFKEAL

-127 ENLSPQGVAQGL
+127 ENLSPQGVAQGI

-150 AQSLSEQSL
+150 AQSLEAQSL

-173 QNAELKESFLK
+173 QNQGLKESFLK

-195 TDLQTL
+195 NDLETL
-201 LKEQKALTQK
+201 LKEQKKLNQET
-211 SINNSPFKALAKASD
+211 INNSPFKALAKASD

-242 KNISPA
+242 KNLSL
-248 KAAALLAKI
+248 KTAANLLSHI
-257 EQSVAN
+257 ESSIQN
-263 AQKSANSYNLNSA
+263 AQKSANNYNLNSA

-309 KAFLTRYDPNNKQN
+309 KAFLTRYDPNNKEN
-323 ATLKEMLQEQS
+323 ATLKEALSKQNE
-334 QPQQKPQPNNVR
+334 PKANHIR
-346 INIQTSNANAS
+346 INIQTSNTGS
-357 RPNFANQNANIAQS
+357 TPHSSSLNANS
-371 SPSSNQAAA
+371 
-380 NQTQNLAQN
+380 AQN
-389 LSNAAQNSSQTAQ
+389 DSFSQNSSLSQ
-402 NIAQNL
+402 N
-408 NQSANPAQNA
+408 SSFSQNA
-418 QNAQNQNSPQ
+418 SFSQNSTLTQ
-428 TSEQNAQNQALN
+428 EKN
-440 ARENAS
+440 
-446 LSQGQSSFKNIN
+446 SFKNIN
-458 LEQFKQAI
+458 LSQFKEAT
-466 ASDANTPN
+466 SSEVNTPN
-474 LQGKISELARTL
+474 LQGKITELARAL
-486 TSLKASLSPEL
+486 TSLKNTLSPEL
-497 ASAKSTLDEINSLSR
+497 ASAKSALEEINSLAR
-512 SAKAAAKSINGIK
+512 LAKSAAKSIGAIK
-525 ANNAEQALKELQSD
+525 PNNAEQALKELQSD

-548 ESTQNQASTQ
+548 ESTQNQSSTQ

-586 YLPYHWDELDS
+586 YLPYHWDELNS
-597 SHLSFKRGNKDKF
+597 SNLSFKRGNKDKF

-621 GEISIV
+621 GEIGIV

-679 KSVYEQFEN
+679 KSAYEHYED